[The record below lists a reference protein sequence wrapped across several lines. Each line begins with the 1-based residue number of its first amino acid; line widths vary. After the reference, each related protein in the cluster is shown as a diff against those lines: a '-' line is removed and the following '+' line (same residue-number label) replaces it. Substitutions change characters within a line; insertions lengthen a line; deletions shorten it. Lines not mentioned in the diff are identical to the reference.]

1 MAQFTFNDFIN
12 ANIAP
17 RGADHISVYDNNGNI
32 VGTIP
37 LGHLQP
43 QEEEPLYKFG
53 LLSDIHVDTTDY
65 NYSQYINAYPYSD
78 EGQGDFQRAIKWLL
92 ENENVDMFCACG
104 DLSQNGTTSE
114 FAMPQGVISNYLPA
128 SNGVPFYTCTGNH
141 DVKTAGGNGFG
152 TYFLR
157 SFEQSWTGMTNFERS
172 TAFNESFCFDK
183 AAGDKTDHFIFFSMY
198 SYSLGSNASPY
209 NDADITWLRG
219 KLETWKNDRVFVFTH
234 LFFPDYAGN
243 LGRVNGS
250 GGIYPSGNWLGGSQ
264 LTTLLSF
271 LSGYPNA
278 IWFSGHSH
286 WKWDLQRY
294 QKNLNVDRYGTNGAW
309 TVHVPS
315 LALPIDSDY
324 TNIDSETD
332 VNRVEKPLE
341 SQGGVV
347 YVYAN
352 RIEIRGIDFNIN
364 ASQNGDTTR
373 GFSGDTYTRYLPIAH
388 YNMSTILKTV
398 ANSNDPVQGYY
409 IVTSS
414 SKDTNETITKQGDYI
429 ILTYNA
435 ISQCVGV
442 TNGLLGA
449 NDVSSGANVTAE
461 DIIVEYGGQSISL
474 SDITNYGIYLS
485 SSSQGGGSYANL
497 SDLLTSGGV
506 TGASVQEFTW
516 MDSNRANSETGYGI
530 QFNVSS
536 RFITSNTWCDTLDT
550 SNQMIVKIKGLRING
565 VLVNTQS
572 GNIGGGETITY
583 EMVNIPYADINSMAV
598 GDSKEVIMVNPH
610 INNGYILGYNGSAPV
625 SEGNG
630 FASEA
635 AMKEAAYGV
644 KDTDNYHMIIS
655 KVQDNGDPYYTI
667 TSKVGNMSPTGTTG
681 SAKWSS
687 TPMHYTIENATS
699 LASSSDLTSGVAPSN
714 NPNLI
719 RFKNPSKNYLNAGGG
734 LSSLKFARGT
744 GEWSVWYIYDANA
757 GSASS
762 SSN

>member
-17 RGADHISVYDNNGNI
+17 KGADHISVYDNEGNI

-53 LLSDIHVDTTDY
+53 LLSDIHVDTSDY
-65 NYSQYINAYPYSD
+65 NYSQYINTYPYSD

-92 ENENVDMFCACG
+92 DNENVDMFCACG

-114 FAMPQGVISNYLPA
+114 FAMPQEVISNYLPA

-219 KLETWKNDRVFVFTH
+219 KLDAWKNERVFVFTH

-250 GGIYPSGNWLGGSQ
+250 GGIYPSRNWLGGSQ
-264 LTTLLSF
+264 LTTLSGF
-271 LSGYPNA
+271 LSAYPNA

-324 TNIDSETD
+324 TNLNSETEA
-332 VNRVEKPLE
+332 NRVEKPLE

-347 YVYAN
+347 YVYAD

-373 GFSGDTYTRYLPIAH
+373 GFSGDTYTKYLPIAH

-398 ANSNDPVQGYY
+398 AGRNDPVEGYY
-409 IVTSS
+409 IAQGNKVTG
-414 SKDTNETITKQGDYI
+414 ETITKQDDYI
-429 ILTYNA
+429 ILAYNA
-435 ISQCVGV
+435 LSQCVV
-442 TNGLLGA
+442 CTNGLLSADDEANGA
-449 NDVSSGANVTAE
+449 TVTAE
-461 DIIVEYGGQSISL
+461 DIKVIYGGQEIDL
-474 SDITNYGIYLS
+474 ANVHNYGIYMDAAS
-485 SSSQGGGSYANL
+485 AEGGGAYANL
-497 SDLLTSGGV
+497 SDLMNSGV
-506 TGASVQEFTW
+506 TGASVQSFPSV
-516 MDSNRANSETGYGI
+516 DSNNQNSATRYGI

-536 RFITSNTWCDTLDT
+536 RFITGNTWCDVLDA
-550 SNQMIVKIKGLRING
+550 SNELVVKIKDLRING

-572 GNIGGGETITY
+572 GNIGGVTY

-610 INNGYILGYNGSAPV
+610 RNNGYILGHNGSAAV

-630 FASEA
+630 FATEA
-635 AMKEAAYGV
+635 DMKEAAYGV
-644 KDTDNYHMIIS
+644 KDDNNYHMIIS
-655 KVQDNGDPYYTI
+655 KEQGYYTL
-667 TSKVGNMSPTGTTG
+667 TSKVGNMSPTGTT
-681 SAKWSS
+681 AAARWSS

-699 LASSSDLTSGVAPSN
+699 LASHTDLTSGVATTN

-719 RFKNPSKNYLNAGGG
+719 RFKNPSNKYLNAGGG

-744 GEWSVWYIYDANA
+744 GEWSVWYLYDANA

-762 SSN
+762 SSEQ

>member
-17 RGADHISVYDNNGNI
+17 KGADHISVYDNEGNI

-53 LLSDIHVDTTDY
+53 LLSDIHVDTSDY
-65 NYSQYINAYPYSD
+65 NYSQYINTYPYSD

-92 ENENVDMFCACG
+92 DNENVDMFCACG

-114 FAMPQGVISNYLPA
+114 FAMPQGVISNYLPT
-128 SNGVPFYTCTGNH
+128 SKGVPFYTCTGNH

-183 AAGDKTDHFIFFSMY
+183 AVGDKTDHFIFFSMY
-198 SYSLGSNASPY
+198 SYSLGSTASPY

-219 KLETWKNDRVFVFTH
+219 KLDAWKNERVFVFTH

-264 LTTLLSF
+264 LTTLSGF
-271 LSGYPNA
+271 LSAYPNA

-324 TNIDSETD
+324 TNLNSETEA
-332 VNRVEKPLE
+332 NRVEKPLE

-347 YVYAN
+347 YVYAD

-373 GFSGDTYTRYLPIAH
+373 GFSGDTYTKYLPIAH

-398 ANSNDPVQGYY
+398 AGRNDPVEGYY
-409 IVTSS
+409 IAQGNKATG
-414 SKDTNETITKQGDYI
+414 ETITKQDDYI

-435 ISQCVGV
+435 LSQCVIC
-442 TNGLLGA
+442 TNGLLSADDEANGA
-449 NDVSSGANVTAE
+449 TVTAE
-461 DIIVEYGGQSISL
+461 DIKVIYGGQEIDL
-474 SDITNYGIYLS
+474 ANVQNYGIYMDAAS
-485 SSSQGGGSYANL
+485 AEGGGAYANL
-497 SDLLTSGGV
+497 SDLMNSGV
-506 TGASVQEFTW
+506 TGASVQSFPSV
-516 MDSNRANSETGYGI
+516 DSNNQNSATRYGI

-536 RFITSNTWCDTLDT
+536 RFITGNTWCDVLDA
-550 SNQMIVKIKGLRING
+550 SNELVVKIKDLRING

-572 GNIGGGETITY
+572 GNIGGVTY

-598 GDSKEVIMVNPH
+598 GDSKEVIMVNPNR
-610 INNGYILGYNGSAPV
+610 NNGYILGHNGSAAV

-630 FASEA
+630 FATEA

-644 KDTDNYHMIIS
+644 KDDNNYHMIIS
-655 KVQDNGDPYYTI
+655 KEQGYYTL
-667 TSKVGNMSPTGTTG
+667 TSKVGNMSPTGTRAAAG
-681 SAKWSS
+681 WSS

-699 LASSSDLTSGVAPSN
+699 LASHTELTSGVATTN

-719 RFKNPSKNYLNAGGG
+719 RFKNPSNNYLNAGGG
-734 LSSLKFARGT
+734 LSSLKFAKGT
-744 GEWSVWYIYDANA
+744 GEWSVWYLYDANA

-762 SSN
+762 SSEQ

>member
-17 RGADHISVYDNNGNI
+17 KGADHISVYDNEGNI

-53 LLSDIHVDTTDY
+53 LLSDIHVDTSDY
-65 NYSQYINAYPYSD
+65 NYSQYINTYPYSD

-92 ENENVDMFCACG
+92 DNENVDMFCACG

-114 FAMPQGVISNYLPA
+114 FAMPQGVISNYLPT
-128 SNGVPFYTCTGNH
+128 SKGVPFYTCTGNH

-183 AAGDKTDHFIFFSMY
+183 AVGDKTDHFIFFSMY
-198 SYSLGSNASPY
+198 SYSLGSTASPY

-219 KLETWKNDRVFVFTH
+219 KLDAWKNERVFVFTH

-264 LTTLLSF
+264 LTTLSGF
-271 LSGYPNA
+271 LSAYPNA

-324 TNIDSETD
+324 TNLNSETEA
-332 VNRVEKPLE
+332 NRVEKPLE

-347 YVYAN
+347 YVYAD

-373 GFSGDTYTRYLPIAH
+373 GFSGDTYTKYLPIAH

-398 ANSNDPVQGYY
+398 ADRNDPVEGYY
-409 IVTSS
+409 IAQGNKATG
-414 SKDTNETITKQGDYI
+414 ETITKQDDYI

-435 ISQCVGV
+435 LSQCVV
-442 TNGLLGA
+442 CTNGLLSADDEANGA
-449 NDVSSGANVTAE
+449 TVTAE
-461 DIIVEYGGQSISL
+461 DIKVIYGGQEIDL
-474 SDITNYGIYLS
+474 ANVQNYGIYMDAAS
-485 SSSQGGGSYANL
+485 AEGGGAYANL
-497 SDLLTSGGV
+497 SDLMNSGV
-506 TGASVQEFTW
+506 TGASVQSFPSV
-516 MDSNRANSETGYGI
+516 DSNNQNSATRYGI

-536 RFITSNTWCDTLDT
+536 RFITGNTWCDVLDA
-550 SNQMIVKIKGLRING
+550 SNELVVKIKDLRING

-572 GNIGGGETITY
+572 GNIGGVTY

-610 INNGYILGYNGSAPV
+610 RNNGYILGHNGSAAV

-630 FASEA
+630 FATEA

-644 KDTDNYHMIIS
+644 KDDNNYHMIIS
-655 KVQDNGDPYYTI
+655 KEQGYYTL
-667 TSKVGNMSPTGTTG
+667 TSKVGNMSPTGTRAAAG
-681 SAKWSS
+681 WSS

-699 LASSSDLTSGVAPSN
+699 LASHTELTSGVATTN

-719 RFKNPSKNYLNAGGG
+719 RFKNPSNNYLNAGGG
-734 LSSLKFARGT
+734 LSSLKFAKGT
-744 GEWSVWYIYDANA
+744 GEWSVWYLYDANA

-762 SSN
+762 SSEQ

>member
-17 RGADHISVYDNNGNI
+17 KGADHISVYDNEGNI

-53 LLSDIHVDTTDY
+53 LLSDIHVDTSDY
-65 NYSQYINAYPYSD
+65 NYSQYINTYPYSD

-92 ENENVDMFCACG
+92 DNENVDMFCACG

-114 FAMPQGVISNYLPA
+114 FAMPQGVISNYLPT
-128 SNGVPFYTCTGNH
+128 SKGVPFYTCTGNH

-183 AAGDKTDHFIFFSMY
+183 AVGDKTDHFIFFSMY
-198 SYSLGSNASPY
+198 SYSLGSTASPY

-219 KLETWKNDRVFVFTH
+219 KLDAWKNERVFVFTH

-264 LTTLLSF
+264 LTTLSGF
-271 LSGYPNA
+271 LSAYPNA

-324 TNIDSETD
+324 TNLNSETEA
-332 VNRVEKPLE
+332 NRVEKPLE

-347 YVYAN
+347 YVYAD

-373 GFSGDTYTRYLPIAH
+373 GFSGDTYTKYLPIAH

-398 ANSNDPVQGYY
+398 AGRNDPVEGYY
-409 IVTSS
+409 IAQGNKATG
-414 SKDTNETITKQGDYI
+414 ETITKQGDYI

-435 ISQCVGV
+435 LSQCVV
-442 TNGLLGA
+442 CTNGLLSADDEANGA
-449 NDVSSGANVTAE
+449 TVTAE
-461 DIIVEYGGQSISL
+461 DIKVIYGGQEIDL
-474 SDITNYGIYLS
+474 ANVQNYGIYMDAAS
-485 SSSQGGGSYANL
+485 AEGGGAYANL
-497 SDLLTSGGV
+497 SDLMNGGV
-506 TGASVQEFTW
+506 TGASVQSFPSV
-516 MDSNRANSETGYGI
+516 DSNNQNSATRYGI

-536 RFITSNTWCDTLDT
+536 RFITGNTWCDVLDA
-550 SNQMIVKIKGLRING
+550 SNELVVKIKDLRING

-572 GNIGGGETITY
+572 GNIGGVTY

-610 INNGYILGYNGSAPV
+610 RNNGYILGHNGSAAV

-630 FASEA
+630 FATEA

-644 KDTDNYHMIIS
+644 KDDNNYHMIIS
-655 KVQDNGDPYYTI
+655 KEQGYYTL
-667 TSKVGNMSPTGTTG
+667 TSKVGNMSPTGTRAAAG
-681 SAKWSS
+681 WSS

-699 LASSSDLTSGVAPSN
+699 LASHTELTSGVATTN

-719 RFKNPSKNYLNAGGG
+719 RFKNPSNNYLNAGGG
-734 LSSLKFARGT
+734 LSSLKFAKGT
-744 GEWSVWYIYDANA
+744 GEWSVWYLYDANA

-762 SSN
+762 SSEQ

>member
-17 RGADHISVYDNNGNI
+17 KGADHISVYDNEGNI

-53 LLSDIHVDTTDY
+53 LLSDIHVDTSDY
-65 NYSQYINAYPYSD
+65 NYSQYINTYPYSD

-92 ENENVDMFCACG
+92 DNENVDMFCACG

-114 FAMPQGVISNYLPA
+114 FAMPQGVISNYLPT
-128 SNGVPFYTCTGNH
+128 SKGVPFYTCTGNH

-183 AAGDKTDHFIFFSMY
+183 AVGDKTDHFIFFSMY
-198 SYSLGSNASPY
+198 SYSLGSTASPY

-219 KLETWKNDRVFVFTH
+219 KLDAWKNERVFVFTH

-264 LTTLLSF
+264 LTTLSGF
-271 LSGYPNA
+271 LSAYPNA

-324 TNIDSETD
+324 TNLNSETEA
-332 VNRVEKPLE
+332 NRVEKPLE

-347 YVYAN
+347 YVYAD

-373 GFSGDTYTRYLPIAH
+373 GFSGDTYTKYLPIAH

-398 ANSNDPVQGYY
+398 AGRNDPVEGYY
-409 IVTSS
+409 IAQGNKATG
-414 SKDTNETITKQGDYI
+414 ETITKQDDYI

-435 ISQCVGV
+435 LSQCVV
-442 TNGLLGA
+442 CTNGLLSADDEANGA
-449 NDVSSGANVTAE
+449 TVTAE
-461 DIIVEYGGQSISL
+461 DIKVIYGGQEIDL
-474 SDITNYGIYLS
+474 ANVQNYGIYMDAAS
-485 SSSQGGGSYANL
+485 AEGGGAYANL
-497 SDLLTSGGV
+497 SDLMNSGV
-506 TGASVQEFTW
+506 TGASVQSFPSV
-516 MDSNRANSETGYGI
+516 DSNNQNSATRYGI

-536 RFITSNTWCDTLDT
+536 RFITGNTWCDALDA
-550 SNQMIVKIKGLRING
+550 SNELVVKIKDLRING

-572 GNIGGGETITY
+572 GNIGGVTY

-610 INNGYILGYNGSAPV
+610 RNNGYILGHNGSAAV

-630 FASEA
+630 FATEA

-644 KDTDNYHMIIS
+644 KDDNNYHMIIS
-655 KVQDNGDPYYTI
+655 KEQGYYTL
-667 TSKVGNMSPTGTTG
+667 TSKVGNMSPTGTRAAAG
-681 SAKWSS
+681 WSS

-699 LASSSDLTSGVAPSN
+699 LASHTELTSGVATTN

-719 RFKNPSKNYLNAGGG
+719 RFKNPSNNYLNAGGG

-744 GEWSVWYIYDANA
+744 GEWSVWYLYDANA

-762 SSN
+762 SSEQ

>member
-17 RGADHISVYDNNGNI
+17 KGADHISVYDNEGNI

-53 LLSDIHVDTTDY
+53 LLSDIHVDTSDY
-65 NYSQYINAYPYSD
+65 NYSQYINTYPYSD

-92 ENENVDMFCACG
+92 DNENVDMFCACG

-114 FAMPQGVISNYLPA
+114 FAMPQGVISNYLPT
-128 SNGVPFYTCTGNH
+128 SKGVPFYTCTGNH

-183 AAGDKTDHFIFFSMY
+183 AVGDKTDHFIFFSMY
-198 SYSLGSNASPY
+198 SYSLGSTASPY

-219 KLETWKNDRVFVFTH
+219 KLDAWKNERVFVFTH

-264 LTTLLSF
+264 LTTLSGF
-271 LSGYPNA
+271 LSAYPNA

-324 TNIDSETD
+324 TNLNSETEA
-332 VNRVEKPLE
+332 NRVEKPLE

-347 YVYAN
+347 YVYAD

-373 GFSGDTYTRYLPIAH
+373 GFSGDTYTKYLPIAH

-398 ANSNDPVQGYY
+398 ADRNDPVEGYY
-409 IVTSS
+409 IAQGYKVTG
-414 SKDTNETITKQGDYI
+414 ETITKQDDDI

-435 ISQCVGV
+435 LSQCVIC
-442 TNGLLGA
+442 TNGLLSADDEANGA
-449 NDVSSGANVTAE
+449 TVTAE
-461 DIIVEYGGQSISL
+461 DIKVIYGGQEIDL
-474 SDITNYGIYLS
+474 ANVQNYGIYMDAAS
-485 SSSQGGGSYANL
+485 AEGGGAYANL
-497 SDLLTSGGV
+497 SDLMNGGV
-506 TGASVQEFTW
+506 TGASVQSFPSV
-516 MDSNRANSETGYGI
+516 DSNNQNSATRYGI

-536 RFITSNTWCDTLDT
+536 RFITGNTWCDVLDA
-550 SNQMIVKIKGLRING
+550 SNELVVKIKDLRING

-572 GNIGGGETITY
+572 GNIGGVTY

-610 INNGYILGYNGSAPV
+610 RNNGYILGHNGSAAV

-630 FASEA
+630 FATEA

-644 KDTDNYHMIIS
+644 KDDNNYHMIIS
-655 KVQDNGDPYYTI
+655 KEQGDGNPYYTL
-667 TSKVGNMSPTGTTG
+667 TSKVGNMSPTGTRAAAG
-681 SAKWSS
+681 WSS

-699 LASSSDLTSGVAPSN
+699 LASHTDLTSGVATTN

-719 RFKNPSKNYLNAGGG
+719 RFKNPSNNYLNADGG
-734 LSSLKFARGT
+734 LSSLKFAKGK
-744 GEWSVWYIYDANA
+744 GEWSVWYLYDANA

-762 SSN
+762 SSEQ

>member
-17 RGADHISVYDNNGNI
+17 KGADHISVYDNEGNI

-53 LLSDIHVDTTDY
+53 LLSDIHVDTSDY
-65 NYSQYINAYPYSD
+65 NYSQYINTYPYSD

-92 ENENVDMFCACG
+92 DNENVDMFCACG

-114 FAMPQGVISNYLPA
+114 FAMPQGVISNYLPT
-128 SNGVPFYTCTGNH
+128 SKGVPFYTCTGNH

-183 AAGDKTDHFIFFSMY
+183 AVGDKTDHFIFFSMY
-198 SYSLGSNASPY
+198 SYSLGSTASPY

-219 KLETWKNDRVFVFTH
+219 KLDAWKNERVFVFTH

-264 LTTLLSF
+264 LTTLSGF
-271 LSGYPNA
+271 LSAYPNA

-324 TNIDSETD
+324 TNLNSETEA
-332 VNRVEKPLE
+332 NRVEKPLE

-347 YVYAN
+347 YVYAD

-373 GFSGDTYTRYLPIAH
+373 GFSGDTYTKYLPIAH

-398 ANSNDPVQGYY
+398 AGRNDPVEGYY
-409 IVTSS
+409 IAQGNKATG
-414 SKDTNETITKQGDYI
+414 ETITKQDDYI

-435 ISQCVGV
+435 LSQCVIC
-442 TNGLLGA
+442 TNGLLSADDEANGA
-449 NDVSSGANVTAE
+449 TVTAE
-461 DIIVEYGGQSISL
+461 DIKVIYGGQEIDL
-474 SDITNYGIYLS
+474 ANVQNYGIYMDAAS
-485 SSSQGGGSYANL
+485 AEGGGAYANL
-497 SDLLTSGGV
+497 SDLMNGGV
-506 TGASVQEFTW
+506 TGASVQSFPSV
-516 MDSNRANSETGYGI
+516 DSNNQNSATRYGI

-536 RFITSNTWCDTLDT
+536 RFITGNTWCDVLDA
-550 SNQMIVKIKGLRING
+550 SNKLVVKIKGLRING

-572 GNIGGGETITY
+572 GNIGGVTY

-610 INNGYILGYNGSAPV
+610 RNNGYILGHNGSAAV

-630 FASEA
+630 FATEA

-644 KDTDNYHMIIS
+644 KDDNNYHMIIS
-655 KVQDNGDPYYTI
+655 KEQGYYTL
-667 TSKVGNMSPTGTTG
+667 TSKVGNMSPTGTTAA
-681 SAKWSS
+681 AKWSS

-699 LASSSDLTSGVAPSN
+699 LASHTDLTSGVATTN

-719 RFKNPSKNYLNAGGG
+719 RFKNPSNNYLNAGGG
-734 LSSLKFARGT
+734 LSSLKFARGK
-744 GEWSVWYIYDANA
+744 GEWSVWYLYDANA

-762 SSN
+762 SSEQ

>member
-17 RGADHISVYDNNGNI
+17 KGADHISVYDNEGNI

-53 LLSDIHVDTTDY
+53 LLSDIHVDTSDY
-65 NYSQYINAYPYSD
+65 NYSQYINTYPYSD

-92 ENENVDMFCACG
+92 DNENVDMFCACG

-114 FAMPQGVISNYLPA
+114 FAMPQGVISNYLPT
-128 SNGVPFYTCTGNH
+128 SKGVPFYTCTGNH

-183 AAGDKTDHFIFFSMY
+183 AVGDKTDHFIFFSMY
-198 SYSLGSNASPY
+198 SYSLGSTASPY

-219 KLETWKNDRVFVFTH
+219 KLDAWKNERVFVFTH

-264 LTTLLSF
+264 LTTLSGF
-271 LSGYPNA
+271 LSAYPNA

-324 TNIDSETD
+324 TNLNSETEA
-332 VNRVEKPLE
+332 NRVEKPLE

-347 YVYAN
+347 YVYAD

-373 GFSGDTYTRYLPIAH
+373 GFSGDTYTKYLPIAH

-398 ANSNDPVQGYY
+398 AGRNDPVEGYY
-409 IVTSS
+409 IAQGNKATG
-414 SKDTNETITKQGDYI
+414 ETITKQDDYI

-435 ISQCVGV
+435 LSQCVV
-442 TNGLLGA
+442 CTNGLLSADDEANGA
-449 NDVSSGANVTAE
+449 TVTAE
-461 DIIVEYGGQSISL
+461 DIKVIYGGQEIDL
-474 SDITNYGIYLS
+474 ANVQNYGIYMDAAS
-485 SSSQGGGSYANL
+485 SGGGGAYANL
-497 SDLLTSGGV
+497 SDLMNSGV
-506 TGASVQEFTW
+506 TGASVQSFPSV
-516 MDSNRANSETGYGI
+516 DSNNQNSATRYGI

-536 RFITSNTWCDTLDT
+536 RFITGNTWCDVLDA
-550 SNQMIVKIKGLRING
+550 SNELVVKIKDLRING

-572 GNIGGGETITY
+572 GNIGGVTY

-610 INNGYILGYNGSAPV
+610 RNNGYILGHNGSAAV

-630 FASEA
+630 FATEA

-644 KDTDNYHMIIS
+644 KDDNNYHMIIS
-655 KVQDNGDPYYTI
+655 KEQGYYTL
-667 TSKVGNMSPTGTTG
+667 TSKVGNMSPTGTRAAAG
-681 SAKWSS
+681 WSS

-699 LASSSDLTSGVAPSN
+699 LASHTELTSGVATTN

-719 RFKNPSKNYLNAGGG
+719 RFKNPSNNYLNAGGG
-734 LSSLKFARGT
+734 LSSLKFAKGT
-744 GEWSVWYIYDANA
+744 GEWSVWYLYDANA

-762 SSN
+762 SSEQ

>member
-17 RGADHISVYDNNGNI
+17 KGADHISVYDNEGNI

-53 LLSDIHVDTTDY
+53 LLSDIHVDTSDY
-65 NYSQYINAYPYSD
+65 NYSQYINTYPYSD

-92 ENENVDMFCACG
+92 DNENVDMFCACG
-104 DLSQNGTTSE
+104 DLSQNGTPSE
-114 FAMPQGVISNYLPA
+114 FAMPQEVISNYLPA

-172 TAFNESFCFDK
+172 TAFNESFCFNK

-219 KLETWKNDRVFVFTH
+219 KLDAWKNERVFVFTH

-250 GGIYPSGNWLGGSQ
+250 GGIYPSRNWLGGSQ
-264 LTTLLSF
+264 LTTLSGF
-271 LSGYPNA
+271 LSAYPNA

-324 TNIDSETD
+324 TNLNSETEA
-332 VNRVEKPLE
+332 NRVEKPLE

-347 YVYAN
+347 YVYAD

-373 GFSGDTYTRYLPIAH
+373 GFSGDTYTKYLPIAH

-398 ANSNDPVQGYY
+398 AGRNDPVEGYY
-409 IVTSS
+409 IAQGNKVTG
-414 SKDTNETITKQGDYI
+414 ETITKQDDYI
-429 ILTYNA
+429 ILAYNA
-435 ISQCVGV
+435 LSQCVV
-442 TNGLLGA
+442 CTNGLLSADDEANGA
-449 NDVSSGANVTAE
+449 TVTAE
-461 DIIVEYGGQSISL
+461 DIKVIYGGQEIDL
-474 SDITNYGIYLS
+474 ANVHNYGIYMDAAS
-485 SSSQGGGSYANL
+485 AEGGGAYANL
-497 SDLLTSGGV
+497 SDLMNSGV
-506 TGASVQEFTW
+506 TGASVQSFPSV
-516 MDSNRANSETGYGI
+516 DSNNQNSATRYGI

-536 RFITSNTWCDTLDT
+536 RFITGNTWCDVLDA
-550 SNQMIVKIKGLRING
+550 SNELVVKIKDLRING

-572 GNIGGGETITY
+572 GNIGGVTY
-583 EMVNIPYADINSMAV
+583 EMVNIPYADISSMAV

-610 INNGYILGYNGSAPV
+610 RNNGYILGHNGSAAV

-630 FASEA
+630 FATEA

-644 KDTDNYHMIIS
+644 KDDNNYHMIIS
-655 KVQDNGDPYYTI
+655 KEQGYYTL
-667 TSKVGNMSPTGTTG
+667 TSKVGNMSPTGTT
-681 SAKWSS
+681 AAARWSS

-699 LASSSDLTSGVAPSN
+699 LASHTDLTSGVATTN

-719 RFKNPSKNYLNAGGG
+719 RFKNPSNNYLNAGGG

-744 GEWSVWYIYDANA
+744 GEWSVWYLYDANA

-762 SSN
+762 SSEQ

>member
-17 RGADHISVYDNNGNI
+17 KGADHISVYDNEGNI

-53 LLSDIHVDTTDY
+53 LLSDIHVDTSDY
-65 NYSQYINAYPYSD
+65 NYSQYINTYPYSD

-92 ENENVDMFCACG
+92 DNENVDMFCACG

-114 FAMPQGVISNYLPA
+114 FAMPQGVISNYLPT
-128 SNGVPFYTCTGNH
+128 SKGVPFYTCTGNH

-183 AAGDKTDHFIFFSMY
+183 AVGDKTDHFIFFSMY
-198 SYSLGSNASPY
+198 SYSLGSTASPY

-219 KLETWKNDRVFVFTH
+219 KLDAWKNERVFVFTH

-264 LTTLLSF
+264 LTTLSGF
-271 LSGYPNA
+271 LSAYPNA

-324 TNIDSETD
+324 TNLNSETEA
-332 VNRVEKPLE
+332 NRVEKPLE

-347 YVYAN
+347 YVYAD

-373 GFSGDTYTRYLPIAH
+373 GFSGDTYTKYLPIAH

-398 ANSNDPVQGYY
+398 AGRNDPVEGYY
-409 IVTSS
+409 IAQGNKATG
-414 SKDTNETITKQGDYI
+414 ETITKQDDYI

-435 ISQCVGV
+435 LSQCVV
-442 TNGLLGA
+442 CTNGLLSADDEANGA
-449 NDVSSGANVTAE
+449 TVTAE
-461 DIIVEYGGQSISL
+461 DIKVIYGGQEIDL
-474 SDITNYGIYLS
+474 ANVQNYGIYMDAAS
-485 SSSQGGGSYANL
+485 AEGGGAYANL
-497 SDLLTSGGV
+497 SDLMNGGV
-506 TGASVQEFTW
+506 TGASVQSFPSV
-516 MDSNRANSETGYGI
+516 DSNNQNSATRYGI

-536 RFITSNTWCDTLDT
+536 RFITGNTWCPVLDA
-550 SNQMIVKIKGLRING
+550 SNALVVKIKDLRING

-572 GNIGGGETITY
+572 GNIGGVTY

-610 INNGYILGYNGSAPV
+610 RNNGYILGHNGSAAV

-630 FASEA
+630 FATEA

-644 KDTDNYHMIIS
+644 KDDNNYHMIIS
-655 KVQDNGDPYYTI
+655 KEQGYYTL
-667 TSKVGNMSPTGTTG
+667 TSKVGNMSPTGTT
-681 SAKWSS
+681 AAARWSS

-699 LASSSDLTSGVAPSN
+699 LASHTDLTSGVATTN

-719 RFKNPSKNYLNAGGG
+719 RFKNPSNNYLNAGGG
-734 LSSLKFARGT
+734 LSSLKFAKGT
-744 GEWSVWYIYDANA
+744 GEWSVWYLYDANA

-762 SSN
+762 SSEQ

>member
-17 RGADHISVYDNNGNI
+17 KGADHISVYDNEGNI

-53 LLSDIHVDTTDY
+53 LLSDIHVDTSDY
-65 NYSQYINAYPYSD
+65 NYSQYINTYPYSD

-92 ENENVDMFCACG
+92 DNENVDMFCACG

-114 FAMPQGVISNYLPA
+114 FAMPQGVISNYLPT
-128 SNGVPFYTCTGNH
+128 SKGVPFYTCTGNH

-183 AAGDKTDHFIFFSMY
+183 AVGDKTDHFIFFSMY
-198 SYSLGSNASPY
+198 SYSLGSTASPY

-219 KLETWKNDRVFVFTH
+219 KLDAWRNERVFVFTH

-264 LTTLLSF
+264 LTTLSGF
-271 LSGYPNA
+271 LSAYPNA

-324 TNIDSETD
+324 TNLNSETEA
-332 VNRVEKPLE
+332 NRVEKPLE

-347 YVYAN
+347 YVYAD

-373 GFSGDTYTRYLPIAH
+373 GFSGDTYTKYLPIAH

-398 ANSNDPVQGYY
+398 AGRNDPVEGYY
-409 IVTSS
+409 IAQGNKVTG
-414 SKDTNETITKQGDYI
+414 ETITKQDDYI

-435 ISQCVGV
+435 LSQCVIC
-442 TNGLLGA
+442 TNGLLSADDEANGA
-449 NDVSSGANVTAE
+449 TVTAE
-461 DIIVEYGGQSISL
+461 DIKVIYGGQEIDL
-474 SDITNYGIYLS
+474 ANVQNYGIYMDAAS
-485 SSSQGGGSYANL
+485 AEGGGAYANL
-497 SDLLTSGGV
+497 SDLMNSGV
-506 TGASVQEFTW
+506 TGASVQSFPSV
-516 MDSNRANSETGYGI
+516 DSNNQNSATRYGI

-536 RFITSNTWCDTLDT
+536 RFITGNTWCDVLDA
-550 SNQMIVKIKGLRING
+550 SNELVVKIKDLRING

-572 GNIGGGETITY
+572 GNIGGGEVTY

-610 INNGYILGYNGSAPV
+610 INNGYILGHNGSAAV

-630 FASEA
+630 FATEA

-644 KDTDNYHMIIS
+644 KDDNNYHMIIS
-655 KVQDNGDPYYTI
+655 KEQGYYTL
-667 TSKVGNMSPTGTTG
+667 TSKVGNMSPTGTTAAAG
-681 SAKWSS
+681 WSS

-699 LASSSDLTSGVAPSN
+699 LASHTELTSGVATTN

-719 RFKNPSKNYLNAGGG
+719 RFKNPSNRYLNAGGG

-744 GEWSVWYIYDANA
+744 GEWSVWYLYDANA

-762 SSN
+762 SSEQ

>member
-17 RGADHISVYDNNGNI
+17 KGADHISVYDNEGNI

-53 LLSDIHVDTTDY
+53 LLSDIHVDTSDY
-65 NYSQYINAYPYSD
+65 NYSQYINTYPYSD

-92 ENENVDMFCACG
+92 DNENVDMFCACG

-114 FAMPQGVISNYLPA
+114 FAMPQGVISNYLPT
-128 SNGVPFYTCTGNH
+128 SKGVPFYTCTGNH

-183 AAGDKTDHFIFFSMY
+183 AVGDKTDHFIFFSMY
-198 SYSLGSNASPY
+198 SYSLGSTASPY

-219 KLETWKNDRVFVFTH
+219 KLDAWKNERVFVFTH

-264 LTTLLSF
+264 LTTLSGF
-271 LSGYPNA
+271 LSAYPNA

-324 TNIDSETD
+324 TNLNSETEA
-332 VNRVEKPLE
+332 NRVEKPLE

-347 YVYAN
+347 YVYAD

-373 GFSGDTYTRYLPIAH
+373 GFSGDTYTKYLPIAH

-398 ANSNDPVQGYY
+398 ADRNDPVEGYY
-409 IVTSS
+409 IAQGNKVTG
-414 SKDTNETITKQGDYI
+414 ETITKQDDYI

-435 ISQCVGV
+435 LSQCVV
-442 TNGLLGA
+442 CTNGLLSADDEANGA
-449 NDVSSGANVTAE
+449 TVTAE
-461 DIIVEYGGQSISL
+461 DIKVIYGGQEIDL
-474 SDITNYGIYLS
+474 ANVQNYGIYMDAAS
-485 SSSQGGGSYANL
+485 DVGGGAYANL
-497 SDLLTSGGV
+497 SDLMNSGV
-506 TGASVQEFTW
+506 TGASVQSFPSV
-516 MDSNRANSETGYGI
+516 DSNNQNSATRYGI

-536 RFITSNTWCDTLDT
+536 RFITGNTWCDVLDA
-550 SNQMIVKIKGLRING
+550 SNELVVKIKDLRING

-572 GNIGGGETITY
+572 GNIGY

-610 INNGYILGYNGSAPV
+610 RNNGYILGHNGSAAV

-630 FASEA
+630 FATEA
-635 AMKEAAYGV
+635 AMKEAAYRV
-644 KDTDNYHMIIS
+644 KDDNNYHMIIS
-655 KVQDNGDPYYTI
+655 KTQVPDGNPYYTL
-667 TSKVGNMSPTGTTG
+667 TSKVGNMSPTGTK
-681 SAKWSS
+681 AAAEWSS

-699 LASSSDLTSGVAPSN
+699 LAAHTDLTSGVATTN

-719 RFKNPSKNYLNAGGG
+719 RFKNPSNNYLNAGGG
-734 LSSLKFARGT
+734 LSSLKFAKGT
-744 GEWSVWYIYDANA
+744 GEWSVWYLYDANA

-762 SSN
+762 SSEQ

>member
-17 RGADHISVYDNNGNI
+17 KGADHISVYDNEGNI

-53 LLSDIHVDTTDY
+53 LLSDIHVDTSDY
-65 NYSQYINAYPYSD
+65 NYSQYINTYPYSD

-92 ENENVDMFCACG
+92 DNENVDMFCACG

-114 FAMPQGVISNYLPA
+114 FAMPQGVISNYLPT
-128 SNGVPFYTCTGNH
+128 SKGVPFYTCTGNH

-183 AAGDKTDHFIFFSMY
+183 AVGDKTDHFIFFSMY
-198 SYSLGSNASPY
+198 SYSLGSTASPY

-219 KLETWKNDRVFVFTH
+219 KLDAWKNERVFVFTH

-264 LTTLLSF
+264 LTTLSGF
-271 LSGYPNA
+271 LSAYPNA

-324 TNIDSETD
+324 TNLNSETEA
-332 VNRVEKPLE
+332 NRVEKPLE

-347 YVYAN
+347 YVYAD

-373 GFSGDTYTRYLPIAH
+373 GFSGDTYTKYLPIAH

-398 ANSNDPVQGYY
+398 AGRNDPVEGYY
-409 IVTSS
+409 IAQGNKVTG
-414 SKDTNETITKQGDYI
+414 ETITKQDDYI

-435 ISQCVGV
+435 LSQCVIC
-442 TNGLLGA
+442 TNGLLSADDEANGA
-449 NDVSSGANVTAE
+449 TVTAE
-461 DIIVEYGGQSISL
+461 DIKVIYGGQEIDL
-474 SDITNYGIYLS
+474 ANVQNYGIYMDAAS
-485 SSSQGGGSYANL
+485 AEGGGAYANL
-497 SDLLTSGGV
+497 SDLMNGGV
-506 TGASVQEFTW
+506 TGASVQSFPSV
-516 MDSNRANSETGYGI
+516 DSNNQNSATRYGI

-536 RFITSNTWCDTLDT
+536 RFITGNTWCDVLDA
-550 SNQMIVKIKGLRING
+550 SNELVVKIKELLEDDDKRK
-565 VLVNTQS
+565 
-572 GNIGGGETITY
+572 
-583 EMVNIPYADINSMAV
+583 DIA
-598 GDSKEVIMVNPH
+598 
-610 INNGYILGYNGSAPV
+610 
-625 SEGNG
+625 
-630 FASEA
+630 
-635 AMKEAAYGV
+635 
-644 KDTDNYHMIIS
+644 
-655 KVQDNGDPYYTI
+655 
-667 TSKVGNMSPTGTTG
+667 
-681 SAKWSS
+681 
-687 TPMHYTIENATS
+687 
-699 LASSSDLTSGVAPSN
+699 
-714 NPNLI
+714 
-719 RFKNPSKNYLNAGGG
+719 
-734 LSSLKFARGT
+734 ARGRAYT
-744 GEWSVWYIYDANA
+744 LKNNTWDRRVEDFLKLYGE
-757 GSASS
+757 
-762 SSN
+762 

>member
-17 RGADHISVYDNNGNI
+17 KGADHISVYDNEGNI

-53 LLSDIHVDTTDY
+53 LLSDIHVDTSDY
-65 NYSQYINAYPYSD
+65 NYSQYINTYPYSD

-92 ENENVDMFCACG
+92 DNENVDMFCACG

-114 FAMPQGVISNYLPA
+114 FAMPQGVISNYLPT
-128 SNGVPFYTCTGNH
+128 SKGVPFYTCTGNH

-183 AAGDKTDHFIFFSMY
+183 AVGDKTDHFIFFSMY
-198 SYSLGSNASPY
+198 SYSLGSTASPY

-219 KLETWKNDRVFVFTH
+219 KLDAWKNERVFVFTH

-264 LTTLLSF
+264 LTTLSGF
-271 LSGYPNA
+271 LSAYPNA

-324 TNIDSETD
+324 TNLNSETEA
-332 VNRVEKPLE
+332 NRVEKPLE

-347 YVYAN
+347 YVYAD

-373 GFSGDTYTRYLPIAH
+373 GFSGDTYTKYLPIAH

-398 ANSNDPVQGYY
+398 AGRNDPVEGYY
-409 IVTSS
+409 IAQGNKATG
-414 SKDTNETITKQGDYI
+414 ETITKQDDYI

-435 ISQCVGV
+435 LSQCVV
-442 TNGLLGA
+442 CTNGLLSADDEANGA
-449 NDVSSGANVTAE
+449 TVTAE
-461 DIIVEYGGQSISL
+461 DIKVIYGGQEIDL
-474 SDITNYGIYLS
+474 ANVQNYGIYMDAAS
-485 SSSQGGGSYANL
+485 AEGGGAYANL
-497 SDLLTSGGV
+497 SDLMNGGV
-506 TGASVQEFTW
+506 TGASVQSFPSV
-516 MDSNRANSETGYGI
+516 DSNNQNSATRYGI

-536 RFITSNTWCDTLDT
+536 RFITGNTWCDVLDA
-550 SNQMIVKIKGLRING
+550 SNELVVKIKDLRING

-572 GNIGGGETITY
+572 GNIGGVTY

-610 INNGYILGYNGSAPV
+610 RNNGYILGHNGSAAV

-630 FASEA
+630 FATEA

-644 KDTDNYHMIIS
+644 KDDNNYHMIIS
-655 KVQDNGDPYYTI
+655 KEQGYYTL
-667 TSKVGNMSPTGTTG
+667 TSKVGNMSPTGTRAAAG
-681 SAKWSS
+681 WSS

-699 LASSSDLTSGVAPSN
+699 LAAHTELTSGVATTN

-719 RFKNPSKNYLNAGGG
+719 RFKNPSNNYLNAGGG
-734 LSSLKFARGT
+734 LSSLKFAKGT
-744 GEWSVWYIYDANA
+744 GEWSVWYLYDANA

-762 SSN
+762 SSEQ

>member
-17 RGADHISVYDNNGNI
+17 KGADHISVYDNEGNI

-53 LLSDIHVDTTDY
+53 LLSDIHVDTSDY
-65 NYSQYINAYPYSD
+65 NYSQYINTYPYSD

-92 ENENVDMFCACG
+92 DNENVDMFCACG

-114 FAMPQGVISNYLPA
+114 FAMPQGVISNYLPT
-128 SNGVPFYTCTGNH
+128 SKGVPFYTCTGNH

-183 AAGDKTDHFIFFSMY
+183 AVGDKTDHFIFFSMY
-198 SYSLGSNASPY
+198 SYSLGSTASPY

-219 KLETWKNDRVFVFTH
+219 KLDAWRNERVFVFTH

-264 LTTLLSF
+264 LTTLSGF
-271 LSGYPNA
+271 LSAYPNA

-324 TNIDSETD
+324 TNLNSETEA
-332 VNRVEKPLE
+332 NRVEKPLE

-347 YVYAN
+347 YVYAD

-373 GFSGDTYTRYLPIAH
+373 GFSGDTYTKYLPIAH

-398 ANSNDPVQGYY
+398 AGRNDPVEGYY
-409 IVTSS
+409 IAQGNKVTG
-414 SKDTNETITKQGDYI
+414 ETITKQDDYI

-435 ISQCVGV
+435 LSQCVV
-442 TNGLLGA
+442 CTNGLLSADDEANGA
-449 NDVSSGANVTAE
+449 TVTAE
-461 DIIVEYGGQSISL
+461 DIKVIYGGQEIDL
-474 SDITNYGIYLS
+474 ANVQNYGIYMDAAS
-485 SSSQGGGSYANL
+485 AEGGGAYANL
-497 SDLLTSGGV
+497 SDLMNGGV
-506 TGASVQEFTW
+506 TGASVQSFPSV
-516 MDSNRANSETGYGI
+516 DSNNQNSATRYGI

-536 RFITSNTWCDTLDT
+536 RFITGNTWCDVLDA
-550 SNQMIVKIKGLRING
+550 SNELVVKIKDLRING

-572 GNIGGGETITY
+572 GNIGGVTY

-610 INNGYILGYNGSAPV
+610 RNNGYILGHNGSAAV

-630 FASEA
+630 FATEA

-644 KDTDNYHMIIS
+644 KDDNNYHMIIS
-655 KVQDNGDPYYTI
+655 KEQGYYTL
-667 TSKVGNMSPTGTTG
+667 TSKVGNMSPTGTT
-681 SAKWSS
+681 AAARWSS

-699 LASSSDLTSGVAPSN
+699 LASHTELTSGVATTN

-719 RFKNPSKNYLNAGGG
+719 RFKNPSNNYLNAGGG
-734 LSSLKFARGT
+734 LSSLKFARGK
-744 GEWSVWYIYDANA
+744 GEWSVWYLYDANA

-762 SSN
+762 SSEQ

>member
-17 RGADHISVYDNNGNI
+17 KGADHISVYDNEGNI

-53 LLSDIHVDTTDY
+53 LLSDIHVDTSDY
-65 NYSQYINAYPYSD
+65 NYSQYINTYPYSD

-92 ENENVDMFCACG
+92 DNENVDMFCACG

-114 FAMPQGVISNYLPA
+114 FAMPQGVISNYLPT
-128 SNGVPFYTCTGNH
+128 SKGVPFYTCTGNH

-183 AAGDKTDHFIFFSMY
+183 AVGDKTDHFIFFSMY
-198 SYSLGSNASPY
+198 SYSLGSTASPY

-219 KLETWKNDRVFVFTH
+219 KLDAWKNERVFVFTH

-264 LTTLLSF
+264 LTTLSGF
-271 LSGYPNA
+271 LSAYPNA

-324 TNIDSETD
+324 TNLNSETEA
-332 VNRVEKPLE
+332 NRVEKPLE

-347 YVYAN
+347 YVYAD

-373 GFSGDTYTRYLPIAH
+373 GFSGDTYTKYLPIAH

-398 ANSNDPVQGYY
+398 AGRNDPVEGYY
-409 IVTSS
+409 IAQGNKATG
-414 SKDTNETITKQGDYI
+414 ETITKQDDYI

-435 ISQCVGV
+435 LSQCVV
-442 TNGLLGA
+442 CTNGLLSADDEANGA
-449 NDVSSGANVTAE
+449 TVTAE
-461 DIIVEYGGQSISL
+461 DIKVIYGGQEIEL
-474 SDITNYGIYLS
+474 ANVQNYGIYMDAAS
-485 SSSQGGGSYANL
+485 SEGGGAYANL
-497 SDLLTSGGV
+497 SDLMNSGV
-506 TGASVQEFTW
+506 TGASVQSFPSV
-516 MDSNRANSETGYGI
+516 DSNNQNSATRYGI

-536 RFITSNTWCDTLDT
+536 RFITGNTWCDVLDA
-550 SNQMIVKIKGLRING
+550 SNELVVKIKDLRING

-572 GNIGGGETITY
+572 GNIGGVTY

-610 INNGYILGYNGSAPV
+610 RNNGYILGHNGSAAV

-630 FASEA
+630 FATEA

-644 KDTDNYHMIIS
+644 KDDNNYHMIIS
-655 KVQDNGDPYYTI
+655 KEQGYYTL
-667 TSKVGNMSPTGTTG
+667 TSKVGNMSPTGTTAA
-681 SAKWSS
+681 AKWSS

-699 LASSSDLTSGVAPSN
+699 LASHTDLTSGVATTN

-719 RFKNPSKNYLNAGGG
+719 RFKNPSNNYLNAGGG
-734 LSSLKFARGT
+734 LSSLKFAKGT
-744 GEWSVWYIYDANA
+744 GEWSVWYLYDANA

-762 SSN
+762 SSEQ

>member
-17 RGADHISVYDNNGNI
+17 KGADHISVYDNEGNI

-53 LLSDIHVDTTDY
+53 LLSDIHVDTSDY
-65 NYSQYINAYPYSD
+65 NYSQYINTYPYSD

-92 ENENVDMFCACG
+92 DNENVDMFCACG

-114 FAMPQGVISNYLPA
+114 FAMPQGVISNYLPT
-128 SNGVPFYTCTGNH
+128 SKGVPFYTCTGNH

-183 AAGDKTDHFIFFSMY
+183 AVGDKTDHFIFFSMY
-198 SYSLGSNASPY
+198 SYSLGSTASPY

-219 KLETWKNDRVFVFTH
+219 KLDAWKNERVFVFTH

-264 LTTLLSF
+264 LTTLSGF
-271 LSGYPNA
+271 LSAYPNA

-324 TNIDSETD
+324 TNLNSETEA
-332 VNRVEKPLE
+332 NRVEKPLE

-347 YVYAN
+347 YVYAD

-373 GFSGDTYTRYLPIAH
+373 GFSGDTYTKYLPIAH

-398 ANSNDPVQGYY
+398 AGRNDPVEGYY
-409 IVTSS
+409 IAQGNKATG
-414 SKDTNETITKQGDYI
+414 ETITKQGDYI

-435 ISQCVGV
+435 LSQCVV
-442 TNGLLGA
+442 CTNGLLSADDEANGA
-449 NDVSSGANVTAE
+449 TVTAE
-461 DIIVEYGGQSISL
+461 DIKVIYGGQEIDL
-474 SDITNYGIYLS
+474 ANVQNYGIYMDAAS
-485 SSSQGGGSYANL
+485 AEGGGAYANL
-497 SDLLTSGGV
+497 SDLMNGGV
-506 TGASVQEFTW
+506 TGASVQSFPSV
-516 MDSNRANSETGYGI
+516 DSNNQNSATRYGI

-536 RFITSNTWCDTLDT
+536 RFITGNTWCDVLDA
-550 SNQMIVKIKGLRING
+550 SNELVVKIKDLRING

-572 GNIGGGETITY
+572 GNIGGVTY

-610 INNGYILGYNGSAPV
+610 RNNGYILGHNGSAAV

-630 FASEA
+630 FATEA

-644 KDTDNYHMIIS
+644 KDDNNYHMIIS
-655 KVQDNGDPYYTI
+655 KEQGYYTL
-667 TSKVGNMSPTGTTG
+667 TSKVGNMSPTGTRAAAG
-681 SAKWSS
+681 WSS

-699 LASSSDLTSGVAPSN
+699 LASHTELTSGVATTN
-714 NPNLI
+714 NPDLI
-719 RFKNPSKNYLNAGGG
+719 RFKNPSNNYLNAGGG
-734 LSSLKFARGT
+734 LSSLKFAKGT
-744 GEWSVWYIYDANA
+744 GEWSVWYLYDANA

-762 SSN
+762 SSEQ

>member
-17 RGADHISVYDNNGNI
+17 KGADHISVYDNEGNI

-53 LLSDIHVDTTDY
+53 LLSDIHVDTSDY
-65 NYSQYINAYPYSD
+65 NYSQYINTYPYSD

-92 ENENVDMFCACG
+92 DNENVDMFCACG

-114 FAMPQGVISNYLPA
+114 FAMPQGVISNYLPT
-128 SNGVPFYTCTGNH
+128 SKGVPFYTCTGNH

-183 AAGDKTDHFIFFSMY
+183 AVGDKTDHFIFFSMY
-198 SYSLGSNASPY
+198 SYSLGSTASPY

-219 KLETWKNDRVFVFTH
+219 KLDAWKNERVFVFTH

-264 LTTLLSF
+264 LTTLSGF
-271 LSGYPNA
+271 LSAYPNA

-324 TNIDSETD
+324 TNLNSETEA
-332 VNRVEKPLE
+332 NRVEKPLE

-347 YVYAN
+347 YVYAD

-373 GFSGDTYTRYLPIAH
+373 GFSGDTYTKYLPIAH

-398 ANSNDPVQGYY
+398 AGRNDPVEGYY
-409 IVTSS
+409 IAQGNKVTG
-414 SKDTNETITKQGDYI
+414 ETITKQDDYI

-435 ISQCVGV
+435 LSQCVV
-442 TNGLLGA
+442 CTNGLLSADDEANGA
-449 NDVSSGANVTAE
+449 TVTAE
-461 DIIVEYGGQSISL
+461 DIKVIYGGQEIDL
-474 SDITNYGIYLS
+474 ANVQNYGIYMDAAS
-485 SSSQGGGSYANL
+485 AEGGGAYANL
-497 SDLLTSGGV
+497 SDLMNGGV
-506 TGASVQEFTW
+506 TGASVQSFPSV
-516 MDSNRANSETGYGI
+516 DSNNQNSATRYGI

-536 RFITSNTWCDTLDT
+536 RFITGNTWCDVLDA
-550 SNQMIVKIKGLRING
+550 SNELVVKIKDLRING

-572 GNIGGGETITY
+572 GNIGGVTY

-610 INNGYILGYNGSAPV
+610 RNNGYILGHNGSAAV

-630 FASEA
+630 FATEA

-644 KDTDNYHMIIS
+644 KDDNNYHMIIS
-655 KVQDNGDPYYTI
+655 KEQGYYTL
-667 TSKVGNMSPTGTTG
+667 TSKVGNMSPTGTT
-681 SAKWSS
+681 AAARWSS

-699 LASSSDLTSGVAPSN
+699 LASHTDLTSGVATTN

-719 RFKNPSKNYLNAGGG
+719 RFKNPSNNYLNAGGG
-734 LSSLKFARGT
+734 LSSLKFAKGT
-744 GEWSVWYIYDANA
+744 GEWSVWYLYDANA

-762 SSN
+762 SSEQ

>member
-17 RGADHISVYDNNGNI
+17 KGADHISVYDNEGNI

-53 LLSDIHVDTTDY
+53 LLSDIHVDTSDY
-65 NYSQYINAYPYSD
+65 NYSQYINTYPYSD

-92 ENENVDMFCACG
+92 DNENVDMFCACG

-114 FAMPQGVISNYLPA
+114 FAMPQGVISNYLPT
-128 SNGVPFYTCTGNH
+128 SKGVPFYTCTGNH

-183 AAGDKTDHFIFFSMY
+183 AVGDKTDHFIFFSMY
-198 SYSLGSNASPY
+198 SYSLGSTASPY

-219 KLETWKNDRVFVFTH
+219 KLDAWKNERVFVFTH

-264 LTTLLSF
+264 LTTLSGF
-271 LSGYPNA
+271 LSAYPNA

-324 TNIDSETD
+324 TNLNSETEA
-332 VNRVEKPLE
+332 NRVEKPLE

-347 YVYAN
+347 YVYAD

-373 GFSGDTYTRYLPIAH
+373 GFSGDTYTKYLPIAH

-398 ANSNDPVQGYY
+398 AGRNDPVEGYY
-409 IVTSS
+409 IAQGNKATG
-414 SKDTNETITKQGDYI
+414 ETITKQDDYI

-435 ISQCVGV
+435 LSQCVIC
-442 TNGLLGA
+442 TNGLLSADDEANGA
-449 NDVSSGANVTAE
+449 TVTAE
-461 DIIVEYGGQSISL
+461 DIKVIYGGQEIDL
-474 SDITNYGIYLS
+474 ANVQNYGIYMDAAS
-485 SSSQGGGSYANL
+485 AEGGGAYANL
-497 SDLLTSGGV
+497 SDLMNGGV
-506 TGASVQEFTW
+506 TGASVQSFPSV
-516 MDSNRANSETGYGI
+516 DSNNQNSATRYGI

-536 RFITSNTWCDTLDT
+536 RFVTGNTWCDVLDA
-550 SNQMIVKIKGLRING
+550 SNELVVKIKDLRING

-572 GNIGGGETITY
+572 GNIGGVTY

-610 INNGYILGYNGSAPV
+610 RNNGYILGHNGSAAV

-630 FASEA
+630 FATEA

-644 KDTDNYHMIIS
+644 KDDNNYHMIIS
-655 KVQDNGDPYYTI
+655 KEQGYYTL
-667 TSKVGNMSPTGTTG
+667 TSKVGNMSPTGTRAAAG
-681 SAKWSS
+681 WSS

-699 LASSSDLTSGVAPSN
+699 LASHTELTSGVATTN

-719 RFKNPSKNYLNAGGG
+719 RFKNPSNNYLNAGGG

-744 GEWSVWYIYDANA
+744 GEWSVWYLYDANA

-762 SSN
+762 SSEQ

>member
-17 RGADHISVYDNNGNI
+17 KGADHISVYDNEGNI

-53 LLSDIHVDTTDY
+53 LLSDIHVDTSDY
-65 NYSQYINAYPYSD
+65 NYSQYINTYPYSD

-92 ENENVDMFCACG
+92 DNENVDMFCACG

-114 FAMPQGVISNYLPA
+114 FAMPQGVISNYLPT
-128 SNGVPFYTCTGNH
+128 SKGVPFYTCTGNH

-183 AAGDKTDHFIFFSMY
+183 AVGDKTDHFIFFSMY
-198 SYSLGSNASPY
+198 SYSLGSTASPY

-219 KLETWKNDRVFVFTH
+219 KLDAWKNERVFVFTH

-264 LTTLLSF
+264 LTTLSGF
-271 LSGYPNA
+271 LSAYPNA

-324 TNIDSETD
+324 TNLNSETEA
-332 VNRVEKPLE
+332 NRVEKPLE

-347 YVYAN
+347 YVYAD

-373 GFSGDTYTRYLPIAH
+373 GFSGDTYTKYLPIAH

-398 ANSNDPVQGYY
+398 ADRNDPVEGYY
-409 IVTSS
+409 IAQGNKATG
-414 SKDTNETITKQGDYI
+414 ETITKQDDYI

-435 ISQCVGV
+435 LSQCVV
-442 TNGLLGA
+442 CTNGLLSADDEANGA
-449 NDVSSGANVTAE
+449 TVTAE
-461 DIIVEYGGQSISL
+461 DIKVIYGGQEIEL
-474 SDITNYGIYLS
+474 ANVQNYGIYMDAAS
-485 SSSQGGGSYANL
+485 AEGGGAYANL
-497 SDLLTSGGV
+497 SDLMNGGV
-506 TGASVQEFTW
+506 TGASVQSFPSV
-516 MDSNRANSETGYGI
+516 DSNNQNSATRYGI

-536 RFITSNTWCDTLDT
+536 RFITGNTWCDALDA
-550 SNQMIVKIKGLRING
+550 SNELVVKIKDLRING

-572 GNIGGGETITY
+572 GNIGGY

-598 GDSKEVIMVNPH
+598 GDSKEVIMVNPNR
-610 INNGYILGYNGSAPV
+610 NNGYILGHNGSAAV

-630 FASEA
+630 FATEA

-644 KDTDNYHMIIS
+644 KDDNNYHMIIS
-655 KVQDNGDPYYTI
+655 KEQGDGNPYYTL
-667 TSKVGNMSPTGTTG
+667 TSKVGNMSPTGTT
-681 SAKWSS
+681 AAARWSS

-699 LASSSDLTSGVAPSN
+699 LASHTDLTSGVATTN

-719 RFKNPSKNYLNAGGG
+719 RFKNPSNNYLNAGGG
-734 LSSLKFARGT
+734 LSSLKFARGK
-744 GEWSVWYIYDANA
+744 GEWSVWYLYDANA

-762 SSN
+762 SSEQ

>member
-17 RGADHISVYDNNGNI
+17 KGADHISVYDNEGNI

-53 LLSDIHVDTTDY
+53 LLSDIHVDTSDY
-65 NYSQYINAYPYSD
+65 NYSQYINTYPYSD

-92 ENENVDMFCACG
+92 DNENVDMFCACG

-114 FAMPQGVISNYLPA
+114 FAMPQGVISNYLPT
-128 SNGVPFYTCTGNH
+128 SKGVPFYTCTGNH

-183 AAGDKTDHFIFFSMY
+183 AVGDKTDHFIFFSMY
-198 SYSLGSNASPY
+198 SYSLGSTASPY

-219 KLETWKNDRVFVFTH
+219 KLDAWKNERVFVFTH

-264 LTTLLSF
+264 LTTLSGF
-271 LSGYPNA
+271 LSAYPNA

-324 TNIDSETD
+324 TNLNSETEA
-332 VNRVEKPLE
+332 NRVEKPLE

-347 YVYAN
+347 YVYAD

-373 GFSGDTYTRYLPIAH
+373 GFSGDTYTKYLPIAH

-398 ANSNDPVQGYY
+398 AGRNDPVEGYY
-409 IVTSS
+409 IAQGNKATG
-414 SKDTNETITKQGDYI
+414 ETITKQDDYI

-435 ISQCVGV
+435 LSQCVV
-442 TNGLLGA
+442 CTNGLLSADDEANGA
-449 NDVSSGANVTAE
+449 TVTAE
-461 DIIVEYGGQSISL
+461 DIKVIYGGQEIDL
-474 SDITNYGIYLS
+474 ANVQNYGIYMDAAS
-485 SSSQGGGSYANL
+485 AEGGGAYANL
-497 SDLLTSGGV
+497 SDLMNGGV
-506 TGASVQEFTW
+506 TGASVQSFPSV
-516 MDSNRANSETGYGI
+516 DSNNQNSATRYGI

-536 RFITSNTWCDTLDT
+536 RFVTGNTWCDVLDA
-550 SNQMIVKIKGLRING
+550 SNELVVKIKDLRING

-572 GNIGGGETITY
+572 GNIGGVTY

-610 INNGYILGYNGSAPV
+610 RNNGYILGHNGSAAV

-630 FASEA
+630 FATEA

-644 KDTDNYHMIIS
+644 KDDNNYHMIIS
-655 KVQDNGDPYYTI
+655 KEQGYYTL
-667 TSKVGNMSPTGTTG
+667 TSKVGNMSPTGTRAAAG
-681 SAKWSS
+681 WSS

-699 LASSSDLTSGVAPSN
+699 LASHTELTSGVATTN

-719 RFKNPSKNYLNAGGG
+719 RFKNPSNNYLNAGGG

-744 GEWSVWYIYDANA
+744 GEWSVWYLYDANA

-762 SSN
+762 SSEQ

>member
-17 RGADHISVYDNNGNI
+17 KGADHISVYDNEGNI

-53 LLSDIHVDTTDY
+53 LLSDIHVDTSDY
-65 NYSQYINAYPYSD
+65 NYSQYINTYPYSD

-92 ENENVDMFCACG
+92 DNENVDMFCACG

-114 FAMPQGVISNYLPA
+114 FAMPQGVISNYLPT
-128 SNGVPFYTCTGNH
+128 SKGVPFYTCTGNH

-183 AAGDKTDHFIFFSMY
+183 AVGDKTDHFIFFSMY
-198 SYSLGSNASPY
+198 SYSLGSTASPY

-219 KLETWKNDRVFVFTH
+219 KLDAWKNERVFVFTH

-264 LTTLLSF
+264 LTTLSGF
-271 LSGYPNA
+271 LSAYPNA

-324 TNIDSETD
+324 TNLNSETEA
-332 VNRVEKPLE
+332 NRVEKPLE

-347 YVYAN
+347 YVYAD

-373 GFSGDTYTRYLPIAH
+373 GFSGDTYTKYLPIAH

-398 ANSNDPVQGYY
+398 AGRNDPVEGYY
-409 IVTSS
+409 IAQGNKATG
-414 SKDTNETITKQGDYI
+414 ETITKQDDYI

-435 ISQCVGV
+435 LSQCVV
-442 TNGLLGA
+442 CTNGLLSADDEANGA
-449 NDVSSGANVTAE
+449 TVTAE
-461 DIIVEYGGQSISL
+461 DIKVIYGGQEIDL
-474 SDITNYGIYLS
+474 ANVQNYGIYMDAAS
-485 SSSQGGGSYANL
+485 AEGGGAYANL
-497 SDLLTSGGV
+497 SDLMNGGV
-506 TGASVQEFTW
+506 TGASVQSFPSV
-516 MDSNRANSETGYGI
+516 DSNNQNSATRYGI

-536 RFITSNTWCDTLDT
+536 RFITGNTWCDVLDA
-550 SNQMIVKIKGLRING
+550 SNELVVKIKDLRING

-572 GNIGGGETITY
+572 GNIGGVTY

-610 INNGYILGYNGSAPV
+610 RNNGYILGHNGSAAV

-630 FASEA
+630 FATEA

-644 KDTDNYHMIIS
+644 KDDNNYHMIIS
-655 KVQDNGDPYYTI
+655 KEQGDGNPYYTL
-667 TSKVGNMSPTGTTG
+667 TSKVGNMSPTGTR
-681 SAKWSS
+681 AAAEWSS

-699 LASSSDLTSGVAPSN
+699 LAAHTELTSGVATTN

-719 RFKNPSKNYLNAGGG
+719 RFKNPSNNYLNAGGG
-734 LSSLKFARGT
+734 LSSLKFAKGT
-744 GEWSVWYIYDANA
+744 GEWSVWYLYDANA

-762 SSN
+762 SSEQ

>member
-17 RGADHISVYDNNGNI
+17 KGADHISVYDNEGNI

-53 LLSDIHVDTTDY
+53 LLSDIHVDTSDY
-65 NYSQYINAYPYSD
+65 NYSQYINTYPYSD

-92 ENENVDMFCACG
+92 DNENVDMFCACG

-114 FAMPQGVISNYLPA
+114 FAMPQGVISNYLPT
-128 SNGVPFYTCTGNH
+128 SKGVPFYTCTGNH

-183 AAGDKTDHFIFFSMY
+183 AVGDKTDHFIFFSMY
-198 SYSLGSNASPY
+198 SYSLGSTASPY

-219 KLETWKNDRVFVFTH
+219 KLDAWKNERVFVFTH

-264 LTTLLSF
+264 LTTLSGF
-271 LSGYPNA
+271 LSAYPNA

-324 TNIDSETD
+324 TNLNSETEA
-332 VNRVEKPLE
+332 NRVEKPLE

-347 YVYAN
+347 YVYAD

-373 GFSGDTYTRYLPIAH
+373 GFSGDTYTKYLPIAH

-398 ANSNDPVQGYY
+398 AGRNDPVEGYY
-409 IVTSS
+409 IAQGNKATG
-414 SKDTNETITKQGDYI
+414 ETITKQDDYI

-435 ISQCVGV
+435 LSQCVV
-442 TNGLLGA
+442 CTNGLLSADDEANGA
-449 NDVSSGANVTAE
+449 TVTAE
-461 DIIVEYGGQSISL
+461 DIKVIYGGQEIDL
-474 SDITNYGIYLS
+474 ANVQNYGIYMDAAS
-485 SSSQGGGSYANL
+485 SGGGGAYANL
-497 SDLLTSGGV
+497 SDLMNGGV
-506 TGASVQEFTW
+506 TGASVQSFPSV
-516 MDSNRANSETGYGI
+516 DSNNQNSATRYGI

-536 RFITSNTWCDTLDT
+536 RFITGNTWCDVLDA
-550 SNQMIVKIKGLRING
+550 SNELVVKIKDLRING

-572 GNIGGGETITY
+572 GNIGGVTY

-610 INNGYILGYNGSAPV
+610 RNNGYILGHNGSAAV

-630 FASEA
+630 FATEA

-644 KDTDNYHMIIS
+644 KDDNNYHMIIS
-655 KVQDNGDPYYTI
+655 KEQGYYTL
-667 TSKVGNMSPTGTTG
+667 TSKVGNMSPTGTT
-681 SAKWSS
+681 AAARWSS

-699 LASSSDLTSGVAPSN
+699 LASHTELTSGVATTN

-719 RFKNPSKNYLNAGGG
+719 RFKNPSNNYLNAGGG
-734 LSSLKFARGT
+734 LSSLKFARGK
-744 GEWSVWYIYDANA
+744 GEWSVWYLYDANA

-762 SSN
+762 SSEQ

>member
-17 RGADHISVYDNNGNI
+17 KGADHISVYDNEGNI

-53 LLSDIHVDTTDY
+53 LLSDIHVDTSDY
-65 NYSQYINAYPYSD
+65 NYSQYINTYPYSD

-92 ENENVDMFCACG
+92 DNENVDMFCACG

-114 FAMPQGVISNYLPA
+114 FAMPQGVISNYLPT
-128 SNGVPFYTCTGNH
+128 SKGVPFYTCTGNH

-183 AAGDKTDHFIFFSMY
+183 AVGDKTDHFIFFSMY
-198 SYSLGSNASPY
+198 SYSLGSTASPY

-219 KLETWKNDRVFVFTH
+219 KLDAWKNERVFVFTH

-264 LTTLLSF
+264 LTTLSGF
-271 LSGYPNA
+271 LSAYPNA

-324 TNIDSETD
+324 TNLNSETEA
-332 VNRVEKPLE
+332 NRVEKPLE

-347 YVYAN
+347 YVYAD

-373 GFSGDTYTRYLPIAH
+373 GFSGDTYTKYLPIAH

-398 ANSNDPVQGYY
+398 AGRNDPVEGYY
-409 IVTSS
+409 IAQGNKATG
-414 SKDTNETITKQGDYI
+414 ETITKQDDYI

-435 ISQCVGV
+435 LSQCVV
-442 TNGLLGA
+442 CTNGLLSADDEANGA
-449 NDVSSGANVTAE
+449 TVTAE
-461 DIIVEYGGQSISL
+461 DIKVIYGGQEIDL
-474 SDITNYGIYLS
+474 ANVQNYGIYMDAAS
-485 SSSQGGGSYANL
+485 AEGGGAYANL
-497 SDLLTSGGV
+497 SDLMNGGV
-506 TGASVQEFTW
+506 TGASVQSFPSV
-516 MDSNRANSETGYGI
+516 DSNNQNSATRYGI

-536 RFITSNTWCDTLDT
+536 RFITSNTWCDVLDA
-550 SNQMIVKIKGLRING
+550 SNKLVVKIKDLRING

-572 GNIGGGETITY
+572 GNIGGVTY

-610 INNGYILGYNGSAPV
+610 RNNGYILGHNGSAAV

-630 FASEA
+630 FATEA

-644 KDTDNYHMIIS
+644 KDDNNYHMIIS
-655 KVQDNGDPYYTI
+655 KEQGYYTL
-667 TSKVGNMSPTGTTG
+667 TSKVGNMSPTGTRAAAG
-681 SAKWSS
+681 WSS

-699 LASSSDLTSGVAPSN
+699 LASHTELTSGVATTN

-719 RFKNPSKNYLNAGGG
+719 RFKNPSNNYLNAGGG

-744 GEWSVWYIYDANA
+744 GEWSVWYLYDANA

-762 SSN
+762 SSEQ

>member
-17 RGADHISVYDNNGNI
+17 KGADHISVYDNEGNI

-53 LLSDIHVDTTDY
+53 LLSDIHVDTSDY
-65 NYSQYINAYPYSD
+65 NYSQYINTYPYSD

-92 ENENVDMFCACG
+92 DNENVDMFCACG

-114 FAMPQGVISNYLPA
+114 FAMPQGVISNYLPT
-128 SNGVPFYTCTGNH
+128 SKGVPFYTCTGNH

-183 AAGDKTDHFIFFSMY
+183 AVGDKTDHFIFFSMY
-198 SYSLGSNASPY
+198 SYSLGSTASPY

-219 KLETWKNDRVFVFTH
+219 KLDAWKNERVFVFTH

-264 LTTLLSF
+264 LTTLSGF
-271 LSGYPNA
+271 LSAYPNA

-324 TNIDSETD
+324 TNLNSETEA
-332 VNRVEKPLE
+332 NRVEKPLE

-347 YVYAN
+347 YVYAD

-373 GFSGDTYTRYLPIAH
+373 GFSGDTYTKYLPIAH

-398 ANSNDPVQGYY
+398 AGRNDPVEGYY
-409 IVTSS
+409 IAQGNKATG
-414 SKDTNETITKQGDYI
+414 ETITKQDDYI

-435 ISQCVGV
+435 LSQCVV
-442 TNGLLGA
+442 CTNGLLSADDEANGA
-449 NDVSSGANVTAE
+449 TVTAE
-461 DIIVEYGGQSISL
+461 DIKVIYGGQEIDL
-474 SDITNYGIYLS
+474 ANVQNYGIYMDAAS
-485 SSSQGGGSYANL
+485 AEGGGAYANL
-497 SDLLTSGGV
+497 SDLMNGGV
-506 TGASVQEFTW
+506 TGASVQSFPSV
-516 MDSNRANSETGYGI
+516 DSNNQNSATRYGI

-536 RFITSNTWCDTLDT
+536 RFITGNTWCDVLDA
-550 SNQMIVKIKGLRING
+550 SNKLVVKIKDLRING

-572 GNIGGGETITY
+572 GNIGGVTY

-610 INNGYILGYNGSAPV
+610 RNNGYILGHNGSAAV

-630 FASEA
+630 FATEA

-644 KDTDNYHMIIS
+644 KDDNNYHMIIS
-655 KVQDNGDPYYTI
+655 KEQGYYTL
-667 TSKVGNMSPTGTTG
+667 TSKVGNMSPTGTRAAAG
-681 SAKWSS
+681 WSS

-699 LASSSDLTSGVAPSN
+699 LASHTELTSGVATTN

-719 RFKNPSKNYLNAGGG
+719 RFKNPSNNYLNAGGG
-734 LSSLKFARGT
+734 LSSLKFAKGT
-744 GEWSVWYIYDANA
+744 GEWSVWYLYDANA

-762 SSN
+762 SSEQ

>member
-17 RGADHISVYDNNGNI
+17 KGADHISVYDNEGNI

-53 LLSDIHVDTTDY
+53 LLSDIHVDTSDY
-65 NYSQYINAYPYSD
+65 NYSQYINTYPYSD

-92 ENENVDMFCACG
+92 DNENVDMFCACG

-114 FAMPQGVISNYLPA
+114 FAMPQGVISNYLPT
-128 SNGVPFYTCTGNH
+128 SKGVPFYTCTGNH

-183 AAGDKTDHFIFFSMY
+183 AVGDKTDHFIFFSMY
-198 SYSLGSNASPY
+198 SYSLGSTASPY

-219 KLETWKNDRVFVFTH
+219 KLDAWKNERVFVFTH

-264 LTTLLSF
+264 LTTLSGF
-271 LSGYPNA
+271 LSAYPNA

-324 TNIDSETD
+324 TNLNSETEA
-332 VNRVEKPLE
+332 NRVEKPLE

-347 YVYAN
+347 YVYAD

-373 GFSGDTYTRYLPIAH
+373 GFSGDTYTKYLPIAH

-398 ANSNDPVQGYY
+398 ADRNDPVEGYY
-409 IVTSS
+409 IAQGNKVTG
-414 SKDTNETITKQGDYI
+414 ETITKQDDYI

-435 ISQCVGV
+435 LSQCVV
-442 TNGLLGA
+442 CTNGLLSADDEANGA
-449 NDVSSGANVTAE
+449 TVTAE
-461 DIIVEYGGQSISL
+461 DIKVIYGGQEIDL
-474 SDITNYGIYLS
+474 ANVQNYGIYMDAAS
-485 SSSQGGGSYANL
+485 DVGGGAYANL
-497 SDLLTSGGV
+497 SDLMNSGV
-506 TGASVQEFTW
+506 TGASVQSFPSV
-516 MDSNRANSETGYGI
+516 DSNNQNSATRYGI

-536 RFITSNTWCDTLDT
+536 RFITGNTWCDVLDA
-550 SNQMIVKIKGLRING
+550 SNELVVKIKDLRING

-572 GNIGGGETITY
+572 GNIGY

-610 INNGYILGYNGSAPV
+610 RNNGYILGHNGSAAV

-630 FASEA
+630 FATEA

-644 KDTDNYHMIIS
+644 KDDNNYHMIIS
-655 KVQDNGDPYYTI
+655 KTQVPDGNPYYTL
-667 TSKVGNMSPTGTTG
+667 TSKVGNMSPTGTK
-681 SAKWSS
+681 AAAEWSS

-699 LASSSDLTSGVAPSN
+699 LAAYTDLTSGVATTN

-719 RFKNPSKNYLNAGGG
+719 RFKNPSNNYLNAGGG
-734 LSSLKFARGT
+734 LSSLKFAKGT
-744 GEWSVWYIYDANA
+744 GEWSVWYLYDANA

-762 SSN
+762 SSEQ

>member
-17 RGADHISVYDNNGNI
+17 KGADHISVYDNEGNI

-53 LLSDIHVDTTDY
+53 LLSDIHVDTSDY
-65 NYSQYINAYPYSD
+65 NYSQYINTYPYSD

-92 ENENVDMFCACG
+92 DNENVDMFCACG

-114 FAMPQGVISNYLPA
+114 FAMPQGVISNYLPT
-128 SNGVPFYTCTGNH
+128 SKGVPFYTCTGNH

-183 AAGDKTDHFIFFSMY
+183 AVGDKTDHFIFFSMY
-198 SYSLGSNASPY
+198 SYSLGSTASPY

-219 KLETWKNDRVFVFTH
+219 KLDAWKNERVFVFTH

-264 LTTLLSF
+264 LTTLSGF
-271 LSGYPNA
+271 LSAYPNA

-324 TNIDSETD
+324 TNLNSETEA
-332 VNRVEKPLE
+332 NRVEKPLE

-347 YVYAN
+347 YVYAD

-373 GFSGDTYTRYLPIAH
+373 GFSGDTYTKYLPIAH

-398 ANSNDPVQGYY
+398 AGRNDPVEGYY
-409 IVTSS
+409 IAQGNKVTG
-414 SKDTNETITKQGDYI
+414 ETITKQDDYI

-435 ISQCVGV
+435 LSQCVV
-442 TNGLLGA
+442 CTNGLLSADDEANGA
-449 NDVSSGANVTAE
+449 TVTAE
-461 DIIVEYGGQSISL
+461 DIKVIYGGQEIDL
-474 SDITNYGIYLS
+474 ANVQNYGIYMDATS
-485 SSSQGGGSYANL
+485 AEGGGAYANL
-497 SDLLTSGGV
+497 SDLMNGGV
-506 TGASVQEFTW
+506 TGASVQSFPSV
-516 MDSNRANSETGYGI
+516 DSNNQNSATRYGI

-536 RFITSNTWCDTLDT
+536 RFITGNTWCDVLDA
-550 SNQMIVKIKGLRING
+550 SNELVVKIKDLRING

-572 GNIGGGETITY
+572 GNIGGVTY

-610 INNGYILGYNGSAPV
+610 RNNGYILGHNGSAAV

-630 FASEA
+630 FATEA

-644 KDTDNYHMIIS
+644 KDDNNYHMIIS
-655 KVQDNGDPYYTI
+655 KEQGYYTL
-667 TSKVGNMSPTGTTG
+667 TSKVGNMSPTGTT
-681 SAKWSS
+681 AAARWSS

-699 LASSSDLTSGVAPSN
+699 LASHTDLTSGVATTN

-719 RFKNPSKNYLNAGGG
+719 RFKNPSNNYLNAGGG
-734 LSSLKFARGT
+734 LSSLKFAKGT
-744 GEWSVWYIYDANA
+744 GEWSVWYLYDANA

-762 SSN
+762 SSEQ

>member
-17 RGADHISVYDNNGNI
+17 KGADHISVYDNEGNI

-53 LLSDIHVDTTDY
+53 LLSDIHVDTSDY
-65 NYSQYINAYPYSD
+65 NYSQYINTYPYSD

-92 ENENVDMFCACG
+92 DNENVDMFCACG

-114 FAMPQGVISNYLPA
+114 FAMPQGVISNYLPT
-128 SNGVPFYTCTGNH
+128 SKGVPFYTCTGNH

-183 AAGDKTDHFIFFSMY
+183 AVGDKTDHFIFFSMY
-198 SYSLGSNASPY
+198 SYSLGSTASPY

-219 KLETWKNDRVFVFTH
+219 KLDAWKNERVFVFTH

-264 LTTLLSF
+264 LTTLSGF
-271 LSGYPNA
+271 LSAYPNA

-324 TNIDSETD
+324 TNLNSETEA
-332 VNRVEKPLE
+332 NRVEKPLE

-347 YVYAN
+347 YVYAD

-373 GFSGDTYTRYLPIAH
+373 GFSGDTYTKYLPIAH

-398 ANSNDPVQGYY
+398 AGRNDPVEGYY
-409 IVTSS
+409 IAQGNKATG
-414 SKDTNETITKQGDYI
+414 ETITKQDDYI

-435 ISQCVGV
+435 LSQCVV
-442 TNGLLGA
+442 CTNGLLSADDEANGA
-449 NDVSSGANVTAE
+449 TVTAE
-461 DIIVEYGGQSISL
+461 DIKVIYGGQEIDL
-474 SDITNYGIYLS
+474 ANVQNYGIYMDAAS
-485 SSSQGGGSYANL
+485 AEGGGAYANL
-497 SDLLTSGGV
+497 SDLMNGGV
-506 TGASVQEFTW
+506 TGVSVQSFPSV
-516 MDSNRANSETGYGI
+516 DSNNQNSATRYGI

-536 RFITSNTWCDTLDT
+536 RFITGNTWCDALDA
-550 SNQMIVKIKGLRING
+550 SNELVVKIKDLRING

-572 GNIGGGETITY
+572 GNIGGVTY

-610 INNGYILGYNGSAPV
+610 RNNGYILGHNGSAAV

-630 FASEA
+630 FATEA

-644 KDTDNYHMIIS
+644 KDDNNYHMIIS
-655 KVQDNGDPYYTI
+655 KEQGYYTL
-667 TSKVGNMSPTGTTG
+667 TSKVGNMSPTGTRAAAG
-681 SAKWSS
+681 WSS

-699 LASSSDLTSGVAPSN
+699 LASHTDLTSGVATTN

-719 RFKNPSKNYLNAGGG
+719 RFKNPSNNYLNAGGG

-744 GEWSVWYIYDANA
+744 GEWSVWYLYDANA

-762 SSN
+762 SSEQ

>member
-17 RGADHISVYDNNGNI
+17 RGADHISVYDNEGNI

-104 DLSQNGTTSE
+104 DLSQNGTASE
-114 FAMPQGVISNYLPA
+114 FAMPQEVISNYLPA

-183 AAGDKTDHFIFFSMY
+183 AVGDKTDHFIFFSMY

-324 TNIDSETD
+324 TNIDSETNA
-332 VNRVEKPLE
+332 NRVEKPLE

-347 YVYAN
+347 YVYAD

-364 ASQNGDTTR
+364 ASQKGDTTR

-414 SKDTNETITKQGDYI
+414 NKDTNETITKQGDYI

-449 NDVSSGANVTAE
+449 DDVSSGANVTAE
-461 DIIVEYGGQSISL
+461 DIIVEYGGQSIPL

-485 SSSQGGGSYANL
+485 HSSQGGGSYASL
-497 SDLLTSGGV
+497 SNLLTSGGV

-516 MDSNRANSETGYGI
+516 MDSNRANSETNYGI

-572 GNIGGGETITY
+572 GNIGGGTY

-598 GDSKEVIMVNPH
+598 GDSKEVIMVNPN
-610 INNGYILGYNGSAPV
+610 ISNGYILGYNGSTPV

-644 KDTDNYHMIIS
+644 KNTDNYHMIIS

-667 TSKVGNMSPTGTTG
+667 TSKVGNMSPTGKTAG
-681 SAKWSS
+681 AGWSS

-699 LASSSDLTSGVAPSN
+699 LASSSELTSGVAPSN

-719 RFKNPSKNYLNAGGG
+719 RFKNPSKRYLNAGGG
-734 LSSLKFARGT
+734 LSSLKFATGT
-744 GEWSVWYIYDANA
+744 GEWSAWYIYDANA

>member
-17 RGADHISVYDNNGNI
+17 KGADHISVYDNEGNI

-53 LLSDIHVDTTDY
+53 LLSDIHVDTSDY
-65 NYSQYINAYPYSD
+65 NYSQYINTYPYSD

-92 ENENVDMFCACG
+92 DNENVDMFCACG

-114 FAMPQGVISNYLPA
+114 FAMPQGVISNYLPT
-128 SNGVPFYTCTGNH
+128 SKGVPFYTCTGNH

-183 AAGDKTDHFIFFSMY
+183 AVGDKTDHFIFFSMY
-198 SYSLGSNASPY
+198 SYSLGSTASPY

-219 KLETWKNDRVFVFTH
+219 KLDAWKNERVFVFTH

-264 LTTLLSF
+264 LTTLSGF
-271 LSGYPNA
+271 LSAYPNA

-324 TNIDSETD
+324 TNLNSETEA
-332 VNRVEKPLE
+332 NRVEKPLE

-347 YVYAN
+347 YVYAD

-373 GFSGDTYTRYLPIAH
+373 GFSGDTYTKYLPIAH

-398 ANSNDPVQGYY
+398 AGRNDPVEGYY
-409 IVTSS
+409 IAQGNKATG
-414 SKDTNETITKQGDYI
+414 ETITKQDDYI

-435 ISQCVGV
+435 LSQCVV
-442 TNGLLGA
+442 CTNGLLSADDEANGA
-449 NDVSSGANVTAE
+449 TVTAE
-461 DIIVEYGGQSISL
+461 DIKVIYGGQEIDL
-474 SDITNYGIYLS
+474 ANVQNYGIYMDAAS
-485 SSSQGGGSYANL
+485 AEGGGAYANL
-497 SDLLTSGGV
+497 SDLMNGGV
-506 TGASVQEFTW
+506 TGASVQSFPSV
-516 MDSNRANSETGYGI
+516 DSNNQNSATRYGI

-536 RFITSNTWCDTLDT
+536 RFITGNTWCDVLDA
-550 SNQMIVKIKGLRING
+550 SNKLVVKIKDLRING

-572 GNIGGGETITY
+572 GNIGGVTY

-610 INNGYILGYNGSAPV
+610 RNNGYILGHNGSAAV

-630 FASEA
+630 FATEA

-644 KDTDNYHMIIS
+644 KDDNNYHMIIS
-655 KVQDNGDPYYTI
+655 KEQGYYTL
-667 TSKVGNMSPTGTTG
+667 TSKVGNMSPTGTRAAAG
-681 SAKWSS
+681 WSS

-699 LASSSDLTSGVAPSN
+699 LASHTDLTSGVATTN

-719 RFKNPSKNYLNAGGG
+719 RFKNPSNNYLNAGGG
-734 LSSLKFARGT
+734 LSSLKFAKGT
-744 GEWSVWYIYDANA
+744 GEWSVWYLYDANA

-762 SSN
+762 SSEQ

>member
-17 RGADHISVYDNNGNI
+17 KGADHISVYDNEGNI

-53 LLSDIHVDTTDY
+53 LLSDIHVDTSDY
-65 NYSQYINAYPYSD
+65 NYSQYINTYPYSD

-92 ENENVDMFCACG
+92 DNENVDMFCACG

-114 FAMPQGVISNYLPA
+114 FAMPQGVISNYLPT
-128 SNGVPFYTCTGNH
+128 SKGVPFYTCTGNH

-183 AAGDKTDHFIFFSMY
+183 AVGDKTDHFIFFSMY
-198 SYSLGSNASPY
+198 SYSLGSTASPY

-219 KLETWKNDRVFVFTH
+219 KLDAWKNERVFVFTH

-264 LTTLLSF
+264 LTTLSGF
-271 LSGYPNA
+271 LSAYPNA

-324 TNIDSETD
+324 TNLNSETEA
-332 VNRVEKPLE
+332 NRVEKPLE

-347 YVYAN
+347 YVYAD

-373 GFSGDTYTRYLPIAH
+373 GFSGDTYTKYLPIAH

-398 ANSNDPVQGYY
+398 AGRNDPVEGYY
-409 IVTSS
+409 IAQGNKATG
-414 SKDTNETITKQGDYI
+414 ETITKQDDYI

-435 ISQCVGV
+435 LSQCVV
-442 TNGLLGA
+442 CTNGLLSADDEANGA
-449 NDVSSGANVTAE
+449 TVTAE
-461 DIIVEYGGQSISL
+461 DIKVIYGGQEIDL
-474 SDITNYGIYLS
+474 ANVQNYGTYMDAAS
-485 SSSQGGGSYANL
+485 AEGGGAYANL
-497 SDLLTSGGV
+497 SDLMNSGV
-506 TGASVQEFTW
+506 TGASVQSFPSV
-516 MDSNRANSETGYGI
+516 DSNNQNSATRYGI

-536 RFITSNTWCDTLDT
+536 RFITGNTWCDVLDA
-550 SNQMIVKIKGLRING
+550 SNELVVKIKDLRING

-572 GNIGGGETITY
+572 GNIGGVTY

-598 GDSKEVIMVNPH
+598 GDSKEVIMVNPNR
-610 INNGYILGYNGSAPV
+610 NNGYILGHNGSAAV

-630 FASEA
+630 FATEA

-644 KDTDNYHMIIS
+644 KDDNNYHMIIS
-655 KVQDNGDPYYTI
+655 KEQGYYTL
-667 TSKVGNMSPTGTTG
+667 TSKVGNMSPTGTR
-681 SAKWSS
+681 AAAEWSS

-699 LASSSDLTSGVAPSN
+699 LASHTELTSGVATTN

-719 RFKNPSKNYLNAGGG
+719 RFKNPSNNYLNAGGG
-734 LSSLKFARGT
+734 LSSLKFARGK
-744 GEWSVWYIYDANA
+744 GEWSVWYLYDANA

-762 SSN
+762 SSEQ

>member
-17 RGADHISVYDNNGNI
+17 KGADHISVYDNEGNI

-53 LLSDIHVDTTDY
+53 LLSDIHVDTSDY
-65 NYSQYINAYPYSD
+65 NYSQYINTYPYSD

-92 ENENVDMFCACG
+92 DNENVDMFCACG

-114 FAMPQGVISNYLPA
+114 FAMPQGVISNYLPT
-128 SNGVPFYTCTGNH
+128 SKGVPFYTCTGNH

-183 AAGDKTDHFIFFSMY
+183 AVGDKTDHFIFFSMY
-198 SYSLGSNASPY
+198 SYSLGSTASPY

-219 KLETWKNDRVFVFTH
+219 KLDAWKNERVFVFTH

-264 LTTLLSF
+264 LTTLSGF
-271 LSGYPNA
+271 LSAYPNA

-324 TNIDSETD
+324 TNLNSETEA
-332 VNRVEKPLE
+332 NRVEKPLE

-347 YVYAN
+347 YVYAD

-373 GFSGDTYTRYLPIAH
+373 GFSGDTYTKYLPIAH

-398 ANSNDPVQGYY
+398 ADRNDPVEGYY
-409 IVTSS
+409 IAQGNKATG
-414 SKDTNETITKQGDYI
+414 ETITKQDDYI

-435 ISQCVGV
+435 LSQCVV
-442 TNGLLGA
+442 CTNGLLSADDEANGA
-449 NDVSSGANVTAE
+449 TVTAE
-461 DIIVEYGGQSISL
+461 DIKVIYGGQEIDL
-474 SDITNYGIYLS
+474 ANVQNYGIYMDAAS
-485 SSSQGGGSYANL
+485 AEGGGAYANL
-497 SDLLTSGGV
+497 SDLMNGGV
-506 TGASVQEFTW
+506 TGASVQSFPSV
-516 MDSNRANSETGYGI
+516 DSNNQNSATRYGI

-536 RFITSNTWCDTLDT
+536 RFITGNTWCDVLDA
-550 SNQMIVKIKGLRING
+550 SNKLVVKIKGLRING

-572 GNIGGGETITY
+572 GNIGGVTY

-598 GDSKEVIMVNPH
+598 GDSKEVIMVNPNR
-610 INNGYILGYNGSAPV
+610 NNGYILGHNGSAAV

-630 FASEA
+630 FATEA

-644 KDTDNYHMIIS
+644 KDDNNYHMIIS
-655 KVQDNGDPYYTI
+655 KEQGYYTL
-667 TSKVGNMSPTGTTG
+667 TSKVGNMSPTGTTAA
-681 SAKWSS
+681 AKWSS

-699 LASSSDLTSGVAPSN
+699 LASHTDLTSGVATTN

-719 RFKNPSKNYLNAGGG
+719 RFKNPSNNYLNAGGG
-734 LSSLKFARGT
+734 LSSLKFARGK
-744 GEWSVWYIYDANA
+744 GEWSVWYLYDANA

-762 SSN
+762 SSEQ

>member
-17 RGADHISVYDNNGNI
+17 KGADHISVYDNEGNI

-53 LLSDIHVDTTDY
+53 LLSDIHVDTSDY
-65 NYSQYINAYPYSD
+65 NYSQYINTYPYSD

-92 ENENVDMFCACG
+92 DNENVDMFCACG

-128 SNGVPFYTCTGNH
+128 SKGVPFYTCTGNH

-183 AAGDKTDHFIFFSMY
+183 AVGDKTDHFIFFSMY
-198 SYSLGSNASPY
+198 SYSLGSTASPY

-219 KLETWKNDRVFVFTH
+219 KLDAWRNERVFVFTH

-264 LTTLLSF
+264 LTTLSGF
-271 LSGYPNA
+271 LSAYPNA

-324 TNIDSETD
+324 TNLNSETEA
-332 VNRVEKPLE
+332 NRVEKPLE

-347 YVYAN
+347 YVYAD

-373 GFSGDTYTRYLPIAH
+373 GFSGDTYTKYLPIAH

-398 ANSNDPVQGYY
+398 AGRNDPVEGYY
-409 IVTSS
+409 IAQGNKVTG
-414 SKDTNETITKQGDYI
+414 ETITKQDDYI

-435 ISQCVGV
+435 LSQCVV
-442 TNGLLGA
+442 CTNGLLSADDEANGA
-449 NDVSSGANVTAE
+449 TVTAE
-461 DIIVEYGGQSISL
+461 DIKVIYGGQEIDL
-474 SDITNYGIYLS
+474 ANVQNYGIYMDAAS
-485 SSSQGGGSYANL
+485 AEGGGAYANL
-497 SDLLTSGGV
+497 SDLMNSGV
-506 TGASVQEFTW
+506 TGASVQSFPSV
-516 MDSNRANSETGYGI
+516 DSNNQNSATRYGI

-536 RFITSNTWCDTLDT
+536 RFITGNTWCDVLDA
-550 SNQMIVKIKGLRING
+550 SNELVVKIKDLRING

-572 GNIGGGETITY
+572 GNIGGVTY

-610 INNGYILGYNGSAPV
+610 INNGYILGHNGSAAV

-630 FASEA
+630 FATEA

-644 KDTDNYHMIIS
+644 KDDNNYHMIIS
-655 KVQDNGDPYYTI
+655 KEQGYYTL
-667 TSKVGNMSPTGTTG
+667 TSKVGNMSPTGTTAAAG
-681 SAKWSS
+681 WSS

-699 LASSSDLTSGVAPSN
+699 LASHTELTSGVATTN

-719 RFKNPSKNYLNAGGG
+719 RFKNPSNRYLNAGGG

-744 GEWSVWYIYDANA
+744 GEWSVWYLYDANA

-762 SSN
+762 SSEQ

>member
-17 RGADHISVYDNNGNI
+17 KGADHISVYDNEGNI

-53 LLSDIHVDTTDY
+53 LLSDIHVDTSDY
-65 NYSQYINAYPYSD
+65 NYSQYINTYPYSD

-92 ENENVDMFCACG
+92 DNENVDMFCACG

-114 FAMPQGVISNYLPA
+114 FAMPQGVISNYLPT
-128 SNGVPFYTCTGNH
+128 SKGVPFYTCTGNH

-183 AAGDKTDHFIFFSMY
+183 AVGDKTDHFIFFSMY
-198 SYSLGSNASPY
+198 SYSLGSTASPY

-219 KLETWKNDRVFVFTH
+219 KLDAWKNERVFVFTH

-264 LTTLLSF
+264 LTTLSGF
-271 LSGYPNA
+271 LSAYPNA

-324 TNIDSETD
+324 TNLNSETEA
-332 VNRVEKPLE
+332 NRVEKPLE

-347 YVYAN
+347 YVYAD

-373 GFSGDTYTRYLPIAH
+373 GFSGDTYTKYLPIAH

-398 ANSNDPVQGYY
+398 AGRNDPVEGYY
-409 IVTSS
+409 IAQGNKATG
-414 SKDTNETITKQGDYI
+414 ETITKQDDYI

-435 ISQCVGV
+435 LSQCVV
-442 TNGLLGA
+442 CTNGLLSADDEANGA
-449 NDVSSGANVTAE
+449 TVTAE
-461 DIIVEYGGQSISL
+461 DIKVIYGGQEIEL
-474 SDITNYGIYLS
+474 ANVQNYGIYMDAAS
-485 SSSQGGGSYANL
+485 SEGGGAYANL
-497 SDLLTSGGV
+497 SDLMNSGV
-506 TGASVQEFTW
+506 TGASVQSFPSV
-516 MDSNRANSETGYGI
+516 DSNNQNSATRYGI

-536 RFITSNTWCDTLDT
+536 RFITGNTWCDALDA
-550 SNQMIVKIKGLRING
+550 SNELVVKIKDLRING

-572 GNIGGGETITY
+572 GNIGGVTY

-610 INNGYILGYNGSAPV
+610 RNNGYILGHNGSAAV

-630 FASEA
+630 FATEA

-644 KDTDNYHMIIS
+644 KDDNNYHMIIS
-655 KVQDNGDPYYTI
+655 KEQGYYTL
-667 TSKVGNMSPTGTTG
+667 TSKVGNMSPTGTRAAAG
-681 SAKWSS
+681 WSS

-699 LASSSDLTSGVAPSN
+699 LASHTELTSGVATTN

-719 RFKNPSKNYLNAGGG
+719 RFKNPSNNYLNAGGG
-734 LSSLKFARGT
+734 LSSLKFAKGT
-744 GEWSVWYIYDANA
+744 GEWSVWYLYDANA

-762 SSN
+762 SSEQ

>member
-17 RGADHISVYDNNGNI
+17 KGADHISVYDNEGNI

-53 LLSDIHVDTTDY
+53 LLSDIHVDTSDY
-65 NYSQYINAYPYSD
+65 NYSQYINTYPYSA
-78 EGQGDFQRAIKWLL
+78 EGQADFQRAIKWLL
-92 ENENVDMFCACG
+92 DNENVDMFCACG

-114 FAMPQGVISNYLPA
+114 FAMPQGVISNYLPT
-128 SNGVPFYTCTGNH
+128 SKGVPFYTCTGNH

-157 SFEQSWTGMTNFERS
+157 SFEQSWSGMTNFERS

-183 AAGDKTDHFIFFSMY
+183 AVGDKTDHFIFFSMY
-198 SYSLGSNASPY
+198 SYSLGSTASPY

-219 KLETWKNDRVFVFTH
+219 KLDAWRNERVFVFTH

-264 LTTLLSF
+264 LTTLSGF
-271 LSGYPNA
+271 LSAYPNA

-324 TNIDSETD
+324 TNLNSETEA
-332 VNRVEKPLE
+332 NRVEKPLE

-347 YVYAN
+347 YVYAD

-373 GFSGDTYTRYLPIAH
+373 GFSGDTYTKYLPIAH

-398 ANSNDPVQGYY
+398 AGRNDPVEGYY
-409 IVTSS
+409 IAQGNKVTG
-414 SKDTNETITKQGDYI
+414 ETITKQDDYI

-435 ISQCVGV
+435 LSQCVV
-442 TNGLLGA
+442 CTNGLLSADDEANGA
-449 NDVSSGANVTAE
+449 TVTAE
-461 DIIVEYGGQSISL
+461 DIKVIYGGQEIDL
-474 SDITNYGIYLS
+474 ANVHNYGIYMDAAS
-485 SSSQGGGSYANL
+485 AEGGGAYANL
-497 SDLLTSGGV
+497 SDLMNGGV
-506 TGASVQEFTW
+506 TGASVQSFPSV
-516 MDSNRANSETGYGI
+516 DSNNQNSATRYGI

-536 RFITSNTWCDTLDT
+536 RFITGNTWCDVLDA
-550 SNQMIVKIKGLRING
+550 SNELVVKIKDLRING

-572 GNIGGGETITY
+572 GNIGGVTY

-610 INNGYILGYNGSAPV
+610 INNGYILGHNGSAAV

-630 FASEA
+630 FATEA

-644 KDTDNYHMIIS
+644 KDDNNYHMIIS
-655 KVQDNGDPYYTI
+655 KEQGYYTL
-667 TSKVGNMSPTGTTG
+667 TSKVGNMSPTGTT
-681 SAKWSS
+681 AAARWSS

-699 LASSSDLTSGVAPSN
+699 LASHTELTSGVATTN

-719 RFKNPSKNYLNAGGG
+719 RFKNPSNRYLNAGGG

-744 GEWSVWYIYDANA
+744 GEWSVWYLYDANA

-762 SSN
+762 SSE

>member
-17 RGADHISVYDNNGNI
+17 KGADHISVYDNEGNI

-53 LLSDIHVDTTDY
+53 LLSDIHVDTSDY
-65 NYSQYINAYPYSD
+65 NYSQYINTYPYSD

-92 ENENVDMFCACG
+92 DNENVDMFCACG

-114 FAMPQGVISNYLPA
+114 FAMPQGVISNYLPT
-128 SNGVPFYTCTGNH
+128 SKGVPFYTCTGNH

-183 AAGDKTDHFIFFSMY
+183 AVGDKTDHFIFFSMY
-198 SYSLGSNASPY
+198 SYSLGSTASPY

-219 KLETWKNDRVFVFTH
+219 KLDAWKNERVFVFTH

-264 LTTLLSF
+264 LTTLSGF
-271 LSGYPNA
+271 LSAYPNA

-324 TNIDSETD
+324 TNLNSETEA
-332 VNRVEKPLE
+332 NRVEKPLE

-347 YVYAN
+347 YVYAD

-373 GFSGDTYTRYLPIAH
+373 GFSGDTYTKYLPIAH

-398 ANSNDPVQGYY
+398 AGRNDPVEGYY
-409 IVTSS
+409 IAQGNKATG
-414 SKDTNETITKQGDYI
+414 ETITKQDDYI

-435 ISQCVGV
+435 LSQCVV
-442 TNGLLGA
+442 CTNGLLSADDEANGA
-449 NDVSSGANVTAE
+449 TVTAE
-461 DIIVEYGGQSISL
+461 DIKVIYGGQEIDL
-474 SDITNYGIYLS
+474 ANVQNYGIYMDAAS
-485 SSSQGGGSYANL
+485 AEGGGAYANL
-497 SDLLTSGGV
+497 SDLMNGGV
-506 TGASVQEFTW
+506 TGASVQSFPSV
-516 MDSNRANSETGYGI
+516 DSNNQNSATRYGI

-536 RFITSNTWCDTLDT
+536 RFITGNTWCDVLDA
-550 SNQMIVKIKGLRING
+550 SNELVVKIKDLRING

-572 GNIGGGETITY
+572 GNIGGVTY

-610 INNGYILGYNGSAPV
+610 RNNGYILGHNGSAAV

-630 FASEA
+630 FATEA

-644 KDTDNYHMIIS
+644 KDDNNYHMIIS
-655 KVQDNGDPYYTI
+655 KEQGYYTL
-667 TSKVGNMSPTGTTG
+667 TSKVGNMSPTGTRAAAG
-681 SAKWSS
+681 WSS

-699 LASSSDLTSGVAPSN
+699 LASHTELTSGVATTN

-719 RFKNPSKNYLNAGGG
+719 RFKNPSNNYLNAGGG
-734 LSSLKFARGT
+734 LSSLKFAKGT
-744 GEWSVWYIYDANA
+744 GEWSVWYLYDANA

-762 SSN
+762 SSEQ